1 MNGQRSLLAVAIAL
15 GIAGC
20 GSDSSDSSTTDTGG
34 STATSASLTAKAAD
48 GYLVGA
54 NACLDLNS
62 NKVCDKDE
70 PSAVTGDDGSF
81 TIDNLTQEQLEQG
94 TLLIEVVAGQ
104 TIDTDNPGVVLSKS
118 YRLTAPPKSAFI
130 SPLTTLIQNE
140 IESGSSLEEAK
151 TTIQEKLGTTL
162 DLTQD
167 YIEAKNNNDLAD
179 SQKTAFENLH
189 RVAQVTAS
197 VMAENTDAL
206 SETAAGAGISVEAL
220 TALITEEVTRVLDEV
235 VKNIEAAG
243 ENFNPSDI
251 ADSINRDHIAID
263 DSNLEDKIKE
273 YEANKDSKQADLA
286 KLIKTDGIN
295 WFGGANE
302 TGTDLVVAYGTLKAD
317 SDNSVTETS
326 YVYDYFAEQFVQ
338 LENAPDTNSM
348 VLGQNG
354 WEASDYTLTS
364 IKPNKDGSIT
374 LESKSSIYNEVA
386 SAKQLDIS
394 GLDVRSIM
402 DQTDDENVWS
412 HIMPV
417 GLKFPDNT
425 TAYKLSVEDLY
436 DNIFTFYKGDWCAE
450 HDPDRYQALNN
461 SCNGISA
468 FKNGDVTD
476 TWLATLASTIADDES
491 DRHETASNNHDDL
504 IPMAGLENAEMFAQL
519 LSNGTVV
526 YYSRAW
532 EGNTQFLRLADLGSW
547 KDISLN
553 GEVVRQVTIPQSI
566 HSQTTWSNYQKQ
578 DNSAYLSVVD
588 GFVRITYKENAEVD
602 SEAYIFDEATK
613 QFILDNG
620 LTPQP
625 LHPLNLQ
632 ACLDSLPDAGFAPAI
647 NGVTVYDVQRT
658 PMWEL
663 EPVTQNLTY
672 EFTYLGDSFSW
683 LNDVTLVTGLPNW
696 ISDLAGNL
704 EKTRIDIKDSEGV
717 LIGYEYSYSS
727 EDHYLGQEG
736 FNSDDSLGWGSAKAV
751 LPLAIAD
758 NQKIINQTVDFGTST
773 NAPLTSQFDYWWDEE
788 SGEVIEIEYP
798 GLRTVSV
805 ETSLDEII
813 YANPIYLSSFDY
825 QQTYLGKEEIT
836 VPAGTFAACKVT
848 SETQFADY
856 GPIDTQTTWITNR
869 GSVKSTREESSWG
882 MSINMEAK
890 SLPSI
895 Q

>member
-20 GSDSSDSSTTDTGG
+20 GSDSSDSSTPDTGG

-70 PSAVTGDDGSF
+70 PSAVTGDDGEF
-81 TIDNLTQEQLEQG
+81 TIDNLTQEQLEQS

-104 TIDTDNPGVVLSKS
+104 TVDTDNPGVVLSKS

-151 TTIQEKLGTTL
+151 TAIQEKLGTTL

-179 SQKTAFENLH
+179 AQKAAFENLH

-220 TALITEEVTRVLDEV
+220 TALINEEVTRVLEEV

-243 ENFNPSDI
+243 DNFNPSDI

-273 YEANKDSKQADLA
+273 NEANKGSKQADLA

-295 WFGGANE
+295 WFGGDND
-302 TGTDLVVAYGTLKAD
+302 TGKDLVVAYGTLKSDA
-317 SDNSVTETS
+317 DNSVTDTS
-326 YVYDYFAEQFVQ
+326 YIYDYFAEQFV
-338 LENAPDTNSM
+338 EFEYTPDTNSM

-354 WEASDYTLTS
+354 WEASDDTLTS
-364 IKPNKDGSIT
+364 IKPNEDGSLT
-374 LESKSSIYNEVA
+374 LESRSSIFSEVA

-394 GLDVRSIM
+394 GLNVRSIM

-412 HIMPV
+412 NIMPV

-425 TAYKLSVEDLY
+425 TAYKLSVEDIS
-436 DNIFTFYKGDWCAE
+436 DNIYTFYKGDWCAE
-450 HDPDRYQALNN
+450 HAPDRYEALNN

-468 FKNGDVTD
+468 FKNGSD
-476 TWLATLASTIADDES
+476 TWLATLASTIAEDES
-491 DRHETASNNHDDL
+491 DRHDTAYNNHADL
-504 IPMAGLENAEMFAQL
+504 IPMAGMESAEIFAQL

-526 YYSRAW
+526 YYTRAW
-532 EGNTQFLRLADLGSW
+532 NLDSTFSKLSELGSW
-547 KDISLN
+547 KDESVN
-553 GEVVRQVTIPQSI
+553 GEVLRQVTIPESI
-566 HSQTTWSNYQKQ
+566 HSQATWSNYQKE
-578 DNSAYLSVVD
+578 DNSAYLSVVE
-588 GFVRITYKENAEVD
+588 GFVRITYKEVEDAG
-602 SEAYIFDEATK
+602 SEAYVFDEATK
-613 QFILDNG
+613 QFILDNA

-632 ACLDSLPDAGFAPAI
+632 ACLDSLPDAEFIATA
-647 NGVTVYDVQRT
+647 NDVTVYDVQRT
-658 PMWEL
+658 PIWDP

-672 EFTYLGDSFSW
+672 EFIYLGNTFSW
-683 LNDVTLVTGLPNW
+683 LNDVTLVTGLPSW
-696 ISDLAGNL
+696 ISDLAGSL
-704 EKTRIDIKDSEGV
+704 EKTRIDIKDPEGT
-717 LIGYEYSYSS
+717 LMGYEYSYSS

-736 FNSDDSLGWGSAKAV
+736 FNSDDSLGWGSAKAL
-751 LPLAIAD
+751 LPLTITD

-773 NAPLTSQFDYWWDEE
+773 NAPLASQFDYWFDEI
-788 SGEVIEIEYP
+788 SGEEFVTEYP

-805 ETSLDEII
+805 ETSLNDII
-813 YANPIYLSSFDY
+813 NGQPYFLPTFNY
-825 QQTYLGKEEIT
+825 QETYLGKEEVT

-848 SETQFADY
+848 SETQFEND
-856 GPIDTQTTWITNR
+856 GPRDTQITWLTNR
-869 GSVKSTREESSWG
+869 GSIKSIREESSWG
-882 MSINMEAK
+882 MSINMEAT
-890 SLPSI
+890 SLPTI
-895 Q
+895 K

>member
-15 GIAGC
+15 GMAGC
-20 GSDSSDSSTTDTGG
+20 GSDSSDNSATDTGG

-118 YRLTAPPKSAFI
+118 YRLTAPPKSEFI

-151 TTIQEKLGTTL
+151 TAIQEKLGTTL

-179 SQKTAFENLH
+179 SQKAAFENLH

-220 TALITEEVTRVLDEV
+220 TALIAEEVTRVLDEV

-243 ENFNPSDI
+243 ENFDPSDI
-251 ADSINRDHIAID
+251 AGSINRDHITID

-273 YEANKDSKQADLA
+273 NEANKGSKQADLA

-295 WFGGANE
+295 WFGGDND
-302 TGTDLVVAYGTLKAD
+302 TGKDLVVAYGTLKSD

-326 YVYDYFAEQFVQ
+326 YIYDYFAEQFV
-338 LENAPDTNSM
+338 EFEYTPDTNNM

-354 WEASDYTLTS
+354 WEASDDTLTS
-364 IKPNKDGSIT
+364 IKPNKDGSLT
-374 LESKSSIYNEVA
+374 LESRSSIFSEVA

-394 GLDVRSIM
+394 GLNVRSIM

-412 HIMPV
+412 NIMPV

-425 TAYKLSVEDLY
+425 TAYKLSVEDIN
-436 DNIFTFYKGDWCAE
+436 DNIYTFYKGDWCAE
-450 HDPDRYQALNN
+450 HAPDRYEALNN
-461 SCNGISA
+461 MCNGISA
-468 FKNGDVTD
+468 FKNGSD
-476 TWLATLASTIADDES
+476 TWLATLASTIAEDES
-491 DRHETASNNHDDL
+491 DRHDTASNNHADL
-504 IPMAGLENAEMFAQL
+504 IPMAGMESTEIFAQL

-526 YYSRAW
+526 YYTRAW
-532 EGNTQFLRLADLGSW
+532 NLDSTFSKLSELGSW
-547 KDISLN
+547 KDESVN
-553 GEVVRQVTIPQSI
+553 GEVLRQVTIPESI
-566 HSQTTWSNYQKQ
+566 HSQATWSNYQKE
-578 DNSAYLSVVD
+578 DNSAYLSVVE
-588 GFVRITYKENAEVD
+588 GFVRITYKEVEDAG
-602 SEAYIFDEATK
+602 SEAYVFDEATK
-613 QFILDNG
+613 QFILDNA

-632 ACLDSLPDAGFAPAI
+632 ACLDSLPDAEFIATA
-647 NGVTVYDVQRT
+647 NDVTVYDVQRT
-658 PMWEL
+658 PMWDQEAK
-663 EPVTQNLTY
+663 TQNLTY
-672 EFTYLGDSFSW
+672 EFTYLGDTFSW
-683 LNDVTLVTGLPNW
+683 LNDVTLVTGLPSW
-696 ISDLAGNL
+696 ITDLEGSL
-704 EKTRIDIKDSEGV
+704 EKTRIDIKDSEGA
-717 LIGYEYSYSS
+717 LMGYEYSYSS

-736 FNSDDSLGWGSAKAV
+736 FNSDDSLGWGSAKAA
-751 LPLAIAD
+751 LPLTITD

-773 NAPLTSQFDYWWDEE
+773 NAPLASQFDYWYDEI
-788 SGEVIEIEYP
+788 SGEFGETEYP

-805 ETSLDEII
+805 ETLLDDII
-813 YANPIYLSSFDY
+813 YGQPYFLPTFNY
-825 QQTYLGKEEIT
+825 QEAYLGKEEVT

-848 SETQFADY
+848 SETQFEND
-856 GPIDTQTTWITNR
+856 GPRDTQTTWLTNR
-869 GSVKSTREESSWG
+869 GSIKSVREESSWG
-882 MSINMEAK
+882 MSINMKAK

>member
-20 GSDSSDSSTTDTGG
+20 GSDSSDSSTTNTGG
-34 STATSASLTAKAAD
+34 STATTASLTAKAAD

-70 PSAVTGDDGSF
+70 PNAVTGDNGEF
-81 TIDNLTQEQLEQG
+81 TIENLTQEQLEQS

-104 TIDTDNPGVVLSKS
+104 TIDTDNPGVVLNKS
-118 YRLTAPPKSAFI
+118 YRLTAPPQSEFI

-140 IESGSSLEEAK
+140 IESGASLDEAK
-151 TTIQEKLGTTL
+151 ATIQEKLGTTL

-167 YIEAKNNNDLAD
+167 YIEAKNNDKLAD
-179 SQKTAFENLH
+179 SQKAAFENLH

-220 TALITEEVTRVLDEV
+220 TALINEEVTRVLDEV

-251 ADSINRDHIAID
+251 AGSINRDHIAID

-273 YEANKDSKQADLA
+273 NEANKESKQADLA

-295 WFGGANE
+295 WFGGEND
-302 TGTDLVVAYGTLKAD
+302 TGKDLMVAYGTLKAD

-326 YVYDYFAEQFVQ
+326 FIYDYFVEQFV
-338 LENAPDTNSM
+338 EVKSSPDANDM
-348 VLGQNG
+348 VLGQSG
-354 WEASDYTLTS
+354 WETSNDTLTS
-364 IKPNKDGSIT
+364 IKPNKDGSVI
-374 LESKSSIYNEVA
+374 LESNSSIFNEIA

-394 GLDVRSIM
+394 GLNVRSIM
-402 DQTDDENVWS
+402 DQTDGENVWS
-412 HIMPV
+412 LIMPV

-425 TAYKLSVEDLY
+425 TAYKLSVENVY
-436 DNIFTFYKGDWCAE
+436 DDIYYYYKWDGCQE
-450 HDPDRYQALNN
+450 DRYEALNN

-468 FKNGDVTD
+468 FKNGSD
-476 TWLATLASTIADDES
+476 TWLATLASTVAEDES

-504 IPMAGLENAEMFAQL
+504 IPMAGFENAEVFAQL

-532 EGNTQFLRLADLGSW
+532 EENSQFLRLADLGSW

-553 GEVVRQVTIPQSI
+553 GEVVRQVTIPESI
-566 HSQTTWSNYQKQ
+566 HSQTTWSNYQRQ

-588 GFVRITYKENAEVD
+588 GFVRITYKETEEID

-613 QFILDNG
+613 QFILDNA

-632 ACLDSLPDAGFAPAI
+632 ACLDSLPDAGFAPVA
-647 NGVTVYDVQRT
+647 NDVTVYDVQRT
-658 PMWEL
+658 SMWE
-663 EPVTQNLTY
+663 EDPVTENLTY
-672 EFTYLGDSFSW
+672 EFTYLGNTFSW
-683 LNDVTLVTGLPNW
+683 LNNVTLVTGLPNW
-696 ISDLAGNL
+696 ISDLEGSL
-704 EKTRIDIKDSEGV
+704 EKTRIDIKDSEGI
-717 LIGYEYSYSS
+717 LIGYEFSYSS

-751 LPLAIAD
+751 LPLAVAD

-788 SGEVIEIEYP
+788 SGEAIEIEYP
-798 GLRTVSV
+798 GLRTVSM

-813 YANPIYLSSFDY
+813 NGRPYYLSTFDY
-825 QQTYLGKEEIT
+825 QQTYVGKEEIT
-836 VPAGTFAACKVT
+836 VPAGDLVACKVT
-848 SETQFADY
+848 SKTQFVDY
-856 GPIDTQTTWITNR
+856 GPTDTQTTWLTNR
-869 GSVKSTREESSWG
+869 GSIKSIKEEQSWG
-882 MSINMEAK
+882 MSIVMEAK

>member
-34 STATSASLTAKAAD
+34 STATTASLTAKAAD

-70 PSAVTGDDGSF
+70 PNAVTGDNGEF
-81 TIDNLTQEQLEQG
+81 TIENLTQEQLEQS

-104 TIDTDNPGVVLSKS
+104 TIDTDNPGVVLNKS
-118 YRLTAPPKSAFI
+118 YRLTAPPQSEFI

-140 IESGSSLEEAK
+140 IESGASLDEAK
-151 TTIQEKLGTTL
+151 ATIQEKLGTTL

-167 YIEAKNNNDLAD
+167 YIEAKNNNKLAD
-179 SQKTAFENLH
+179 SQKAAFENLH

-220 TALITEEVTRVLDEV
+220 TALINEEVTRVLDEV

-251 ADSINRDHIAID
+251 AGSINRDHIAID

-273 YEANKDSKQADLA
+273 NEANKGSKKADLA

-302 TGTDLVVAYGTLKAD
+302 ENTDLVVAYGTLKAD
-317 SDNSVTETS
+317 SDNSVSEIS
-326 YVYDYFAEQFVQ
+326 YIYDYFAEQFV
-338 LENAPDTNSM
+338 EVKSTPDANDM
-348 VLGQNG
+348 VLGQSG
-354 WEASDYTLTS
+354 WETSNDTLTS
-364 IKPNKDGSIT
+364 IKPNKDGSVI
-374 LESKSSIYNEVA
+374 LESNSSIFNEIA

-394 GLDVRSIM
+394 GLNVRSIM
-402 DQTDDENVWS
+402 DQTDGENVWS
-412 HIMPV
+412 LIMPA
-417 GLKFPDNT
+417 GLKFPGNT
-425 TAYKLSVEDLY
+425 TAYKLSAEDIN
-436 DNIFTFYKGDWCAE
+436 DNIYTFYKGDWCAE

-468 FKNGDVTD
+468 FKNGSD
-476 TWLATLASTIADDES
+476 TWLATLASTIAEDES
-491 DRHETASNNHDDL
+491 DRHDTAYNNHADL
-504 IPMAGLENAEMFAQL
+504 IPMAGIEGAEIFAQL
-519 LSNGTVV
+519 LPDGTVV

-532 EGNTQFLRLADLGSW
+532 ELDSTFSRLSELGSW
-547 KDISLN
+547 EDQSVN
-553 GEVVRQVTIPQSI
+553 GEVLRQVTIPESI
-566 HSQTTWSNYQKQ
+566 HSQTTWSNYQRQ

-588 GFVRITYKENAEVD
+588 GFVRITYKETEEID

-613 QFILDNG
+613 QFILDNA

-632 ACLDSLPDAGFAPAI
+632 ACLDSLPDAGFAPVA
-647 NGVTVYDVQRT
+647 NDVTVYDVQRT
-658 PMWEL
+658 SMWE
-663 EPVTQNLTY
+663 EDPVTENLTY
-672 EFTYLGDSFSW
+672 EFTYLGNTFSW
-683 LNDVTLVTGLPNW
+683 LNDVTLVTGLPSW
-696 ISDLAGNL
+696 ISDLEGSL

-751 LPLAIAD
+751 LPLTVTD
-758 NQKIINQTVDFGTST
+758 NQKVINQTIEFGTST

-788 SGEVIEIEYP
+788 SGEIIEIEYP

-813 YANPIYLSSFDY
+813 YANPSYLSSFDY
-825 QQTYLGKEEIT
+825 QQTYVGKEEIT
-836 VPAGTFAACKVT
+836 VPAGALVACKVT
-848 SETQFADY
+848 SKTQFVDY
-856 GPIDTQTTWITNR
+856 GPIDTQTTWLTNR
-869 GSVKSTREESSWG
+869 GSIKSIKEEQSWG
-882 MSINMEAK
+882 MSIVMEAK

>member
-151 TTIQEKLGTTL
+151 TAIQEKLGTTL

-179 SQKTAFENLH
+179 SQKAAFESLH

-220 TALITEEVTRVLDEV
+220 TALINEEVTRVLDEV

-251 ADSINRDHIAID
+251 ASNINRDHIAID

-273 YEANKDSKQADLA
+273 NEANKGSKQADLA

-317 SDNSVTETS
+317 TDNSVTEIS
-326 YVYDYFAEQFVQ
+326 YIYDYFAEQFI
-338 LENAPDTNSM
+338 EFEYTPDTNSM

-354 WEASDYTLTS
+354 WEASDDTLTS
-364 IKPNKDGSIT
+364 IKPNKDGSLT
-374 LESKSSIYNEVA
+374 LESRSSIFNEVA

-394 GLDVRSIM
+394 GLNVRSIM

-412 HIMPV
+412 NIMPV

-425 TAYKLSVEDLY
+425 TAYKLSVEDIY
-436 DNIFTFYKGDWCAE
+436 DNIYTFYKGDWCAE
-450 HDPDRYQALNN
+450 YSPDRYEALNN

-468 FKNGDVTD
+468 FKNGSD

-491 DRHETASNNHDDL
+491 DRHDTASNNHADL
-504 IPMAGLENAEMFAQL
+504 IPMAGMESAEIFAQL

-532 EGNTQFLRLADLGSW
+532 NLDSTFSKLSELGSW
-547 KDISLN
+547 KDISVN
-553 GEVVRQVTIPQSI
+553 GEVLRQVTIPESI
-566 HSQTTWSNYQKQ
+566 HSRATWSNYQKE

-588 GFVRITYKENAEVD
+588 GFVRITYKEVEDAG
-602 SEAYIFDEATK
+602 SEAYVFDEATK
-613 QFILDNG
+613 QFILDNA

-632 ACLDSLPDAGFAPAI
+632 ACLDSLPDAEFIATA
-647 NGVTVYDVQRT
+647 NDVTVYDVQRT
-658 PMWEL
+658 PMWEP
-663 EPVTQNLTY
+663 EAVTQNLTY
-672 EFTYLGDSFSW
+672 EFTYLGDTFSW
-683 LNDVTLVTGLPNW
+683 LNDVTLVTGLPSW
-696 ISDLAGNL
+696 ISYLEGNL
-704 EKTRIDIKDSEGV
+704 EKTRIDIKNSEGI
-717 LIGYEYSYSS
+717 LIGYEFSYSS

-751 LPLAIAD
+751 LPLTITD

-773 NAPLTSQFDYWWDEE
+773 NAPLASQFDYWWDED
-788 SGEVIEIEYP
+788 SGEEFVTEYP

-805 ETSLDEII
+805 ETSLNDII
-813 YANPIYLSSFDY
+813 NGQPYFLPTFNY
-825 QQTYLGKEEIT
+825 QETYLGKEEIT

-856 GPIDTQTTWITNR
+856 GPIDTQTTWVTNR

-882 MSINMEAK
+882 MSINMEAA

-895 Q
+895 K

>member
-20 GSDSSDSSTTDTGG
+20 GSDSSNSSTTDTGG

-62 NKVCDKDE
+62 NKICDKDE

-151 TTIQEKLGTTL
+151 TAIQEKLGTTL

-179 SQKTAFENLH
+179 AQKAAFENLH

-220 TALITEEVTRVLDEV
+220 TALINEEVTRVLEEV

-243 ENFNPSDI
+243 DNFNPSDI
-251 ADSINRDHIAID
+251 AGSINRDHIAID

-273 YEANKDSKQADLA
+273 NEANKGSKQADLA

-295 WFGGANE
+295 WFGGDND
-302 TGTDLVVAYGTLKAD
+302 TGKDLVVAYGTLKSDA
-317 SDNSVTETS
+317 DNSVTDTS
-326 YVYDYFAEQFVQ
+326 YIYDYFAEQFV
-338 LENAPDTNSM
+338 EFEYTPDTNSM

-354 WEASDYTLTS
+354 WEASDDTLTS
-364 IKPNKDGSIT
+364 IKPNEDGSLT
-374 LESKSSIYNEVA
+374 LESRSSIFSEVA

-394 GLDVRSIM
+394 GLNVRSIM

-412 HIMPV
+412 NIMPV

-425 TAYKLSVEDLY
+425 TAYKLSVEDIS
-436 DNIFTFYKGDWCAE
+436 DNIYTFYKGDWCAE
-450 HDPDRYQALNN
+450 HTPDRYEALNN
-461 SCNGISA
+461 MCNGISA
-468 FKNGDVTD
+468 FKNGSD
-476 TWLATLASTIADDES
+476 TWLATLASTIAEDES
-491 DRHETASNNHDDL
+491 DRHDTASNNHADL
-504 IPMAGLENAEMFAQL
+504 IPMAGMENAEIFAQL

-526 YYSRAW
+526 YYTRAW
-532 EGNTQFLRLADLGSW
+532 NLDSTFSKLSELGSW
-547 KDISLN
+547 KDESVN
-553 GEVVRQVTIPQSI
+553 GEVLRQVTIPESI
-566 HSQTTWSNYQKQ
+566 HSQATWSNYQKE
-578 DNSAYLSVVD
+578 DNSAYLSVVE
-588 GFVRITYKENAEVD
+588 GFVRITFKEIEEAS

-613 QFILDNG
+613 QFILDNA

-632 ACLDSLPDAGFAPAI
+632 ACLDSLPDAQFIATA
-647 NGVTVYDVQRT
+647 NDVTVYDVQRT
-658 PMWEL
+658 PMWEP
-663 EPVTQNLTY
+663 EAVTQNLTY
-672 EFTYLGDSFSW
+672 EFTYLGDTFSW
-683 LNDVTLVTGLPNW
+683 LNDVTLVTGLPSW
-696 ISDLAGNL
+696 ISNLAGSL
-704 EKTRIDIKDSEGV
+704 EKTRIDIKDSQGV
-717 LIGYEYSYSS
+717 LMGYEYSYSS

-758 NQKIINQTVDFGTST
+758 NQKIINQVVDFDTST
-773 NAPLTSQFDYWWDEE
+773 NAPLTSQYDYEYDEV
-788 SGEVIEIEYP
+788 SGEFIGIESP

-813 YANPIYLSSFDY
+813 NGRPYFLPTFNY
-825 QQTYLGKEEIT
+825 QETYLGKEEAT
-836 VPAGTFAACKVT
+836 VPAGTFDACKVE
-848 SETQFADY
+848 SETQFEND
-856 GPIDTQTTWITNR
+856 GPRDTQTAWLTNR
-869 GSVKSTREESSWG
+869 GSIKSIREEQSWS
-882 MSINMEAK
+882 MSINMEAT
-890 SLPSI
+890 SLPTI
-895 Q
+895 K

>member
-151 TTIQEKLGTTL
+151 TAIQEKLGTTL

-179 SQKTAFENLH
+179 AQKAAFENLH

-220 TALITEEVTRVLDEV
+220 TALINEEVTRVLEEV

-243 ENFNPSDI
+243 DNFNPSDI
-251 ADSINRDHIAID
+251 AGSINRDHIAID

-273 YEANKDSKQADLA
+273 NEANKGSKQADLA

-295 WFGGANE
+295 WFGGDND
-302 TGTDLVVAYGTLKAD
+302 TGKDLVVAYGTLKSDA
-317 SDNSVTETS
+317 DNSVTDTS
-326 YVYDYFAEQFVQ
+326 YIYDYFAEQFV
-338 LENAPDTNSM
+338 EFEYTPDKNSM
-348 VLGQNG
+348 VLGHNG
-354 WEASDYTLTS
+354 WEASDDTLTS
-364 IKPNKDGSIT
+364 IKPNEDGSLT
-374 LESKSSIYNEVA
+374 LESRSSIFSEVA

-394 GLDVRSIM
+394 GLNVRSIM

-412 HIMPV
+412 NIMPV

-425 TAYKLSVEDLY
+425 TAYKLSVEDIS
-436 DNIFTFYKGDWCAE
+436 DNIYTFYKGDWCAE
-450 HDPDRYQALNN
+450 HAPDRYEALNN
-461 SCNGISA
+461 MCNGISA
-468 FKNGDVTD
+468 FKNGSD
-476 TWLATLASTIADDES
+476 TWLATLASTIAEDES
-491 DRHETASNNHDDL
+491 DRHDTASNNHADL
-504 IPMAGLENAEMFAQL
+504 IPMAGMESAEIFAQL

-526 YYSRAW
+526 YYTRAW
-532 EGNTQFLRLADLGSW
+532 NLDSTFSKLSELGSW
-547 KDISLN
+547 KDESVN
-553 GEVVRQVTIPQSI
+553 GEVLRQVTIPESI
-566 HSQTTWSNYQKQ
+566 HSQATWSNYQKE
-578 DNSAYLSVVD
+578 DNSAYLSVVE
-588 GFVRITYKENAEVD
+588 GFVRITYKEVEDAG
-602 SEAYIFDEATK
+602 SEAYVFDEATK
-613 QFILDNG
+613 QFILDNA

-632 ACLDSLPDAGFAPAI
+632 ACLDSLPDAEFIATA
-647 NGVTVYDVQRT
+647 NDVTVYDVQRT
-658 PMWEL
+658 PMWDPEAI
-663 EPVTQNLTY
+663 TQNLTY
-672 EFTYLGDSFSW
+672 EFTYLGDTFSW
-683 LNDVTLVTGLPNW
+683 LNDVTLVTGLPSW
-696 ISDLAGNL
+696 ITDLEGSL
-704 EKTRIDIKDSEGV
+704 EKTRIDIKDSEGA
-717 LIGYEYSYSS
+717 LMGYEYSYSS

-736 FNSDDSLGWGSAKAV
+736 FNSDDSLGWGAAKAA
-751 LPLAIAD
+751 LPLTITD

-773 NAPLTSQFDYWWDEE
+773 NAPLASQFDYWYDED
-788 SGEVIEIEYP
+788 SGEEFEIEYP

-805 ETSLDEII
+805 ETSLDDII
-813 YANPIYLSSFDY
+813 YGQPYFLPTFNY
-825 QQTYLGKEEIT
+825 QETYLGKEEVT

-848 SETQFADY
+848 SETQFEND
-856 GPIDTQTTWITNR
+856 GPRDTQTTWLTNR
-869 GSVKSTREESSWG
+869 GSIKSIREESSWG
-882 MSINMEAK
+882 MSINMKAK

>member
-1 MNGQRSLLAVAIAL
+1 MNGQRSLLALAIAL

-20 GSDSSDSSTTDTGG
+20 GSDSSNSPVTDSGG
-34 STATSASLTAKAAD
+34 STATTASLTAKAAD
-48 GYLVGA
+48 GYLVGS
-54 NACLDLNS
+54 NACLDLNN
-62 NKVCDKDE
+62 NKECDKDE
-70 PSAVTGDDGSF
+70 PNAVTDDNGEF
-81 TIDNLTQEQLEQG
+81 TIDNLTQEQLEQS

-104 TIDTDNPGVVLSKS
+104 TIDTDNPGVVLNKS
-118 YRLTAPPKSAFI
+118 YRLTAPPQSEFI

-140 IESGSSLEEAK
+140 IESGASLDEAK
-151 TTIQEKLGTTL
+151 ATIQEKLGTTL

-167 YIEAKNNNDLAD
+167 YIEAKNNDKLAD
-179 SQKTAFENLH
+179 SQKAAFEKLH

-220 TALITEEVTRVLDEV
+220 TALINEEVTRVLDEV
-235 VKNIEAAG
+235 IKNIEAAG
-243 ENFNPSDI
+243 ENFNPSAI
-251 ADSINRDHIAID
+251 AGSINRDHIAID

-273 YEANKDSKQADLA
+273 NEANKESKQADLA

-295 WFGGANE
+295 WFGGEND
-302 TGTDLVVAYGTLKAD
+302 TGKDLMVAYGTLKAD

-326 YVYDYFAEQFVQ
+326 YIYDYFAEQFIEVETT
-338 LENAPDTNSM
+338 LDSNGM

-354 WEASDYTLTS
+354 WETSNGTLTS
-364 IKPNKDGSIT
+364 IKPNKNGSVI
-374 LESKSSIYNEVA
+374 LESSSSIFNEVA

-394 GLDVRSIM
+394 GLNVRSIM
-402 DQTDDENVWS
+402 DQTDGENVWS
-412 HIMPV
+412 LIMPA

-436 DNIFTFYKGDWCAE
+436 DNIYYFYKGDWCAE

-504 IPMAGLENAEMFAQL
+504 IPMAGFESAELFAQL

-526 YYSRAW
+526 YYSRSW
-532 EGNTQFLRLADLGSW
+532 EGNTQLLRLADLGLW

-553 GEVVRQVTIPQSI
+553 GEVVRQVTIPESI
-566 HSQTTWSNYQKQ
+566 HSQTTWSNYQRQ

-588 GFVRITYKENAEVD
+588 GFVRITYKENEELD

-613 QFILDNG
+613 QFILDNA

-632 ACLDSLPDAGFAPAI
+632 ACLDSLPDAGFAPAT
-647 NGVTVYDVQRT
+647 NDVTVYDVQRT
-658 PMWEL
+658 PMWE
-663 EPVTQNLTY
+663 EDPVTENLTY
-672 EFTYLGDSFSW
+672 EFTYLGDTFSW
-683 LNDVTLVTGLPNW
+683 LNDVTLVTGLPSW
-696 ISDLAGNL
+696 ISDLEGSL
-704 EKTRIDIKDSEGV
+704 EKTRIDIKDSEGI
-717 LIGYEYSYSS
+717 LIGYEFSYSS
-727 EDHYLGQEG
+727 EGHYLGQEG

-751 LPLAIAD
+751 LPLAVAD

-773 NAPLTSQFDYWWDEE
+773 NAPLTSQLDYWWDEE
-788 SGEVIEIEYP
+788 SGDIIEIEYP

-813 YANPIYLSSFDY
+813 NARPYYLSTFDY
-825 QQTYLGKEEIT
+825 QQTYVGKEEIT
-836 VPAGTFAACKVT
+836 VPAGALEACKVT
-848 SETQFADY
+848 SKTQFAND
-856 GPIDTQTTWITNR
+856 GPIDTQTTWLTNR
-869 GSVKSTREESSWG
+869 GSIKSIKEEQSWG
-882 MSINMEAK
+882 MSIVMEAK

>member
-1 MNGQRSLLAVAIAL
+1 MAIAL

-104 TIDTDNPGVVLSKS
+104 TIDSDNPGVVLSKS

-140 IESGSSLEEAK
+140 IENGSSLEEAK
-151 TTIQEKLGTTL
+151 TAIQEKLGTTL

-179 SQKTAFENLH
+179 AQKAAFENLH

-206 SETAAGAGISVEAL
+206 SETAGGAGISVEAL
-220 TALITEEVTRVLDEV
+220 TALINEEVTRVLEEV
-235 VKNIEAAG
+235 IKNIEAAG
-243 ENFNPSDI
+243 DNFNPSDI
-251 ADSINRDHIAID
+251 AGSINRDHIAID

-273 YEANKDSKQADLA
+273 NEANKGSKQADLA

-295 WFGGANE
+295 WFGGDND
-302 TGTDLVVAYGTLKAD
+302 TGKDLVVAYGTLKSDA
-317 SDNSVTETS
+317 DNSVTDTS
-326 YVYDYFAEQFVQ
+326 YIYDYFAEQFV
-338 LENAPDTNSM
+338 EFEYTPDTNSM

-354 WEASDYTLTS
+354 WEASDDTLTS
-364 IKPNKDGSIT
+364 IKPNEDGSLT
-374 LESKSSIYNEVA
+374 LESRSSIFSEVA

-394 GLDVRSIM
+394 GLNVRSIM

-412 HIMPV
+412 NIMPV

-425 TAYKLSVEDLY
+425 TAYKLSVEDIS
-436 DNIFTFYKGDWCAE
+436 DNIYTFYKGDWCAE
-450 HDPDRYQALNN
+450 HAPDRYEALNN
-461 SCNGISA
+461 MCNGISA
-468 FKNGDVTD
+468 FKNGSD
-476 TWLATLASTIADDES
+476 TWLATLASTIAEDES
-491 DRHETASNNHDDL
+491 DRHDTASNNHADL
-504 IPMAGLENAEMFAQL
+504 IPMAGMESAEIFAQL

-526 YYSRAW
+526 YYTRAW
-532 EGNTQFLRLADLGSW
+532 NLDSTFSKLSELGSW
-547 KDISLN
+547 KDESVN
-553 GEVVRQVTIPQSI
+553 GEVLRQVTIPESI
-566 HSQTTWSNYQKQ
+566 HSQATWSNYQKE
-578 DNSAYLSVVD
+578 DNSAYLSVVE
-588 GFVRITYKENAEVD
+588 GFVRITYKEVEDAG
-602 SEAYIFDEATK
+602 SEAYVFDEATK
-613 QFILDNG
+613 QFILDNA

-632 ACLDSLPDAGFAPAI
+632 ACLDSLPDAEFIATA
-647 NGVTVYDVQRT
+647 NDVTVYDVQRT
-658 PMWEL
+658 PIWDP

-672 EFTYLGDSFSW
+672 EFIYLGNTFSW
-683 LNDVTLVTGLPNW
+683 LNDVTLVTGLPSW
-696 ISDLAGNL
+696 ISDLAGSL
-704 EKTRIDIKDSEGV
+704 EKTRIDIKDPEGT
-717 LIGYEYSYSS
+717 LMGYEYSYSS

-773 NAPLTSQFDYWWDEE
+773 NAPLASQFDYWFDEI
-788 SGEVIEIEYP
+788 SGEEFVTEYP

-805 ETSLDEII
+805 ETSLNDII
-813 YANPIYLSSFDY
+813 NGQPYFLPTFNY
-825 QQTYLGKEEIT
+825 QETYLGKEEVT

-848 SETQFADY
+848 SETQFEND
-856 GPIDTQTTWITNR
+856 GPRDTQITWLTNR
-869 GSVKSTREESSWG
+869 GSIKSIREESSWG
-882 MSINMEAK
+882 MSINMEAT
-890 SLPSI
+890 SLPTI
-895 Q
+895 K

>member
-151 TTIQEKLGTTL
+151 TAIQEKLGTTL

-179 SQKTAFENLH
+179 AQKAAFENLH

-220 TALITEEVTRVLDEV
+220 TALINEEVTRVLEEV

-243 ENFNPSDI
+243 DNFNPSDI
-251 ADSINRDHIAID
+251 AGSINRDHIAID

-273 YEANKDSKQADLA
+273 NEANKGSKQADLA

-295 WFGGANE
+295 WFGGDND
-302 TGTDLVVAYGTLKAD
+302 TGKDLMVAYGTLKSD

-326 YVYDYFAEQFVQ
+326 YIYDYFAEQFV
-338 LENAPDTNSM
+338 EFEYTPDTNNM

-354 WEASDYTLTS
+354 WEASDDTLTS
-364 IKPNKDGSIT
+364 IKPNKDGSLT
-374 LESKSSIYNEVA
+374 LESRSSIFSEVA

-394 GLDVRSIM
+394 GLNVRSIM
-402 DQTDDENVWS
+402 DQTDNENVWS
-412 HIMPV
+412 NIMPV

-425 TAYKLSVEDLY
+425 TAYKLSVEDIN
-436 DNIFTFYKGDWCAE
+436 DNIYTFYKGDWCAE
-450 HDPDRYQALNN
+450 HAPDRYEALNN
-461 SCNGISA
+461 MCNGISA
-468 FKNGDVTD
+468 FKNGSD
-476 TWLATLASTIADDES
+476 TWLATLASTIAEDES
-491 DRHETASNNHDDL
+491 DRHDTASNNHADL
-504 IPMAGLENAEMFAQL
+504 IPMAGMESAEIFAQL

-526 YYSRAW
+526 YYTRAW
-532 EGNTQFLRLADLGSW
+532 NLDSTFSKLSELGSW
-547 KDISLN
+547 KDESVN
-553 GEVVRQVTIPQSI
+553 GEVLRQVTIPESI
-566 HSQTTWSNYQKQ
+566 HSQATWSNYQKE
-578 DNSAYLSVVD
+578 DNSAYLSVVE
-588 GFVRITYKENAEVD
+588 GFVRITYKEVEDAG
-602 SEAYIFDEATK
+602 SEAYVFDEATK
-613 QFILDNG
+613 QFILDNA

-632 ACLDSLPDAGFAPAI
+632 ACLDSLPDAEFIATA
-647 NGVTVYDVQRT
+647 NDVTVYDVQRT
-658 PMWEL
+658 PIWDP

-672 EFTYLGDSFSW
+672 EFIYLGNTFSW
-683 LNDVTLVTGLPNW
+683 LNDVTLVTGLPSW
-696 ISDLAGNL
+696 ISDLAGSL
-704 EKTRIDIKDSEGV
+704 EKTRIDIKDPEGT
-717 LIGYEYSYSS
+717 LMGYEYSYSS

-751 LPLAIAD
+751 LPLTITD

-773 NAPLTSQFDYWWDEE
+773 NAPLASQFDYWYDEI
-788 SGEVIEIEYP
+788 SGEFGETEYP

-805 ETSLDEII
+805 ETSLDDII
-813 YANPIYLSSFDY
+813 YGRPYFLHTFNY
-825 QQTYLGKEEIT
+825 QETYLGKEEVT

-848 SETQFADY
+848 SETQFEND
-856 GPIDTQTTWITNR
+856 GPRDTQTTWVTNR
-869 GSVKSTREESSWG
+869 GSIKSTREEPSWG
-882 MSINMEAK
+882 MSIVTEAK

>member
-151 TTIQEKLGTTL
+151 TAIQEKLGTTL

-179 SQKTAFENLH
+179 AQKAAFENLH

-220 TALITEEVTRVLDEV
+220 TALINEEVTRVLEEV

-243 ENFNPSDI
+243 DNFNPSDI
-251 ADSINRDHIAID
+251 AGSINRDHIAID

-273 YEANKDSKQADLA
+273 NEANKGSKQADLA

-295 WFGGANE
+295 WFGGDND
-302 TGTDLVVAYGTLKAD
+302 TGKDLVVAYGTLKSDA
-317 SDNSVTETS
+317 DNSVTDTS
-326 YVYDYFAEQFVQ
+326 YIYDYFAEQFV
-338 LENAPDTNSM
+338 EFEYTPDTNNM

-354 WEASDYTLTS
+354 WEASDDTLTS
-364 IKPNKDGSIT
+364 IKPNKDGSLT
-374 LESKSSIYNEVA
+374 LESRSSIFSEVA

-394 GLDVRSIM
+394 GLNVRSIM

-412 HIMPV
+412 NIMPV

-425 TAYKLSVEDLY
+425 TAYKLSVEDIS
-436 DNIFTFYKGDWCAE
+436 DNIYTFYKGDWCAE
-450 HDPDRYQALNN
+450 HAPDRYEALNN
-461 SCNGISA
+461 MCNGISA
-468 FKNGDVTD
+468 FKNGSD
-476 TWLATLASTIADDES
+476 TWLATLASTIAEDES
-491 DRHETASNNHDDL
+491 DRHDTASNNHADL
-504 IPMAGLENAEMFAQL
+504 IPMAGMESAEIFAQL

-526 YYSRAW
+526 YYTRAW
-532 EGNTQFLRLADLGSW
+532 NLDSTFSKLSELGSW
-547 KDISLN
+547 KDESVN
-553 GEVVRQVTIPQSI
+553 GEVLRQVTIPESI
-566 HSQTTWSNYQKQ
+566 HSQATWSNYQKE
-578 DNSAYLSVVD
+578 DNSAYLSVVE
-588 GFVRITYKENAEVD
+588 GFVRITYKEVEDAG
-602 SEAYIFDEATK
+602 SEAYVFDEATK
-613 QFILDNG
+613 QFILDNA

-632 ACLDSLPDAGFAPAI
+632 ACLDSLPDAEFVATA
-647 NGVTVYDVQRT
+647 NDVTIYDVQRT
-658 PMWEL
+658 PMWDQESK
-663 EPVTQNLTY
+663 TQNLTY
-672 EFTYLGDSFSW
+672 EFTYLGDTFSW
-683 LNDVTLVTGLPNW
+683 LNDVTLVTGLPSW
-696 ISDLAGNL
+696 ITDLEGSL
-704 EKTRIDIKDSEGV
+704 EKTRIDIKDSEGA
-717 LIGYEYSYSS
+717 LMGYEYSYSS

-751 LPLAIAD
+751 LPLTITD

-773 NAPLTSQFDYWWDEE
+773 NAPLASQFDYWYDEI
-788 SGEVIEIEYP
+788 SGEFGETEYP

-805 ETSLDEII
+805 ETSLDDII
-813 YANPIYLSSFDY
+813 YGRPYFLHTFNY
-825 QQTYLGKEEIT
+825 QETYLGKEEVT

-848 SETQFADY
+848 SETQFEND
-856 GPIDTQTTWITNR
+856 GPRDTQTTWVTNR
-869 GSVKSTREESSWG
+869 GSIKSTREEPSWG
-882 MSINMEAK
+882 MSIVTEAK
-890 SLPSI
+890 AYLLFNNR
-895 Q
+895 

>member
-151 TTIQEKLGTTL
+151 TAIQEKLGTTL

-179 SQKTAFENLH
+179 AQKAAFENLH

-220 TALITEEVTRVLDEV
+220 TALINEEVTRVLEEV

-243 ENFNPSDI
+243 DNFNPSDI
-251 ADSINRDHIAID
+251 AGSINRDHIAID

-273 YEANKDSKQADLA
+273 NEANKGSKQADLA

-295 WFGGANE
+295 WFGGDND
-302 TGTDLVVAYGTLKAD
+302 TGKDLVVAYGTLKSDA
-317 SDNSVTETS
+317 DNSVTDTS
-326 YVYDYFAEQFVQ
+326 YIYDYFAEQFV
-338 LENAPDTNSM
+338 EFEYTPDTNSM

-354 WEASDYTLTS
+354 WEASDDTLTS
-364 IKPNKDGSIT
+364 IKPNEDGSLT
-374 LESKSSIYNEVA
+374 LESRSSIFSEVA

-394 GLDVRSIM
+394 GLNVRSIM

-412 HIMPV
+412 NIMPV

-425 TAYKLSVEDLY
+425 TAYKLSVEDIS
-436 DNIFTFYKGDWCAE
+436 DNIYTFYKGDWCAE
-450 HDPDRYQALNN
+450 HAPDRYEALNN
-461 SCNGISA
+461 MCNGISA
-468 FKNGDVTD
+468 FKNGSD
-476 TWLATLASTIADDES
+476 TWLATLASTIAEDAS
-491 DRHETASNNHDDL
+491 DRHDTASSNHADL
-504 IPMAGLENAEMFAQL
+504 IPMAGMESAEIFAQL

-526 YYSRAW
+526 YYTRAW
-532 EGNTQFLRLADLGSW
+532 NLDSTFSKLSELGSW
-547 KDISLN
+547 KDESVN
-553 GEVVRQVTIPQSI
+553 GEVLRQVTIPESI
-566 HSQTTWSNYQKQ
+566 HSQATWSNYQKE
-578 DNSAYLSVVD
+578 DNSAYLSVVE
-588 GFVRITYKENAEVD
+588 GFVRITYKEVEDAG
-602 SEAYIFDEATK
+602 SEAYVFDEATK
-613 QFILDNG
+613 QFILDNA

-632 ACLDSLPDAGFAPAI
+632 ACLDSLPDAEFIATA
-647 NGVTVYDVQRT
+647 NDVTVYDVQRT
-658 PMWEL
+658 PMWDPEAI
-663 EPVTQNLTY
+663 TQNLTY
-672 EFTYLGDSFSW
+672 EFTYLGDTFSW
-683 LNDVTLVTGLPNW
+683 LNDVTLVTGLPSW
-696 ISDLAGNL
+696 ITDLEGSL
-704 EKTRIDIKDSEGV
+704 EKTRIDIKDSEGA
-717 LIGYEYSYSS
+717 LMGYEYSYSS

-736 FNSDDSLGWGSAKAV
+736 FNSDDSLGWGAAKAA
-751 LPLAIAD
+751 LPLTITD

-773 NAPLTSQFDYWWDEE
+773 NAPLASQFDYWYDED
-788 SGEVIEIEYP
+788 SGEEFEIEYP

-805 ETSLDEII
+805 ETSLDDII
-813 YANPIYLSSFDY
+813 YGQPYFLPTFNY
-825 QQTYLGKEEIT
+825 QETYLGKEEVT

-848 SETQFADY
+848 SETQFEND
-856 GPIDTQTTWITNR
+856 GPRDTQTTWLTNR
-869 GSVKSTREESSWG
+869 GSIKSIREESSWG
-882 MSINMEAK
+882 MSINMKAK

>member
-70 PSAVTGDDGSF
+70 PNAVTGDDGSF

-104 TIDTDNPGVVLSKS
+104 TIDTDNPDVVLSKS

-151 TTIQEKLGTTL
+151 TAIQEKLGTTL

-179 SQKTAFENLH
+179 AQKAAFENLH

-206 SETAAGAGISVEAL
+206 SETAVGAGISVEAL
-220 TALITEEVTRVLDEV
+220 TALINEEVTRVLEEV

-243 ENFNPSDI
+243 DNFNPSDI
-251 ADSINRDHIAID
+251 AGSINRDHIAID

-273 YEANKDSKQADLA
+273 NEANKGSKQADLA

-295 WFGGANE
+295 WFGGDND
-302 TGTDLVVAYGTLKAD
+302 TGKDLVVAYGTLKSDA
-317 SDNSVTETS
+317 DNSVTDTS
-326 YVYDYFAEQFVQ
+326 YIYDYFAEQFV
-338 LENAPDTNSM
+338 EFEYTPDTNSM

-354 WEASDYTLTS
+354 WEASDDTLTS
-364 IKPNKDGSIT
+364 IKPNEDGSLT
-374 LESKSSIYNEVA
+374 LESRSSIFSEVA

-394 GLDVRSIM
+394 GLNVRSIM

-412 HIMPV
+412 NIMPV

-425 TAYKLSVEDLY
+425 TAYKLSVEDIS
-436 DNIFTFYKGDWCAE
+436 DNIYTFYKGDWCAE
-450 HDPDRYQALNN
+450 HAPDRYEALNN
-461 SCNGISA
+461 MCNGISA
-468 FKNGDVTD
+468 FKNGSD
-476 TWLATLASTIADDES
+476 TWLATLASTIAEDES
-491 DRHETASNNHDDL
+491 DRHDTASNNHADL
-504 IPMAGLENAEMFAQL
+504 IPMAGMESAEIFAQL

-526 YYSRAW
+526 YYTRAW
-532 EGNTQFLRLADLGSW
+532 NLDSTFSKLSELGSW
-547 KDISLN
+547 KDESVN
-553 GEVVRQVTIPQSI
+553 GEVLRQVTIPESI
-566 HSQTTWSNYQKQ
+566 HSQATWSNYQKE
-578 DNSAYLSVVD
+578 DNSAYLSVVE
-588 GFVRITYKENAEVD
+588 GFVRITYKEVEDAG
-602 SEAYIFDEATK
+602 SEAYVFDEATK
-613 QFILDNG
+613 QFILDNA

-632 ACLDSLPDAGFAPAI
+632 ACLDSLPDAEFIATA
-647 NGVTVYDVQRT
+647 NDVTVYDVQRT
-658 PMWEL
+658 PIWDP

-672 EFTYLGDSFSW
+672 EFIYLGNTFSW
-683 LNDVTLVTGLPNW
+683 LNDVTLVTGLPSW
-696 ISDLAGNL
+696 ISDLAGSL
-704 EKTRIDIKDSEGV
+704 EKTRIDIKDPEGT
-717 LIGYEYSYSS
+717 LMGYEYSYSS

-736 FNSDDSLGWGSAKAV
+736 FNSDDSLGWGSAKAL
-751 LPLAIAD
+751 LPLTITD

-773 NAPLTSQFDYWWDEE
+773 NAPLASQFDYWFDEI
-788 SGEVIEIEYP
+788 SGEEFVTEYP

-805 ETSLDEII
+805 ETSLNDII
-813 YANPIYLSSFDY
+813 NGQPYFLPTFNY
-825 QQTYLGKEEIT
+825 QETYLGKEEVT

-848 SETQFADY
+848 SETQFEND
-856 GPIDTQTTWITNR
+856 GPRDTQITWLTNR
-869 GSVKSTREESSWG
+869 GSIKSIREESSWG
-882 MSINMEAK
+882 MSINMEAT
-890 SLPSI
+890 SLPTI
-895 Q
+895 K

>member
-118 YRLTAPPKSAFI
+118 YRLTAPPKSEFI

-151 TTIQEKLGTTL
+151 TAIQEKLGTTL

-179 SQKTAFENLH
+179 AQKAAFENLH

-220 TALITEEVTRVLDEV
+220 TALINEEVTRVLEEV

-251 ADSINRDHIAID
+251 AGSINRDHIAID

-273 YEANKDSKQADLA
+273 NEANKGSKQADLA

-295 WFGGANE
+295 WFGGDND
-302 TGTDLVVAYGTLKAD
+302 TGKDLVVAYGTLKSDA
-317 SDNSVTETS
+317 DNSVTDTS
-326 YVYDYFAEQFVQ
+326 YIYDYFAEQFV
-338 LENAPDTNSM
+338 EFEDTPDTNSM

-354 WEASDYTLTS
+354 WEASDDTLTS
-364 IKPNKDGSIT
+364 IKPNKDGSLI
-374 LESKSSIYNEVA
+374 LESRSSIFSEVA

-394 GLDVRSIM
+394 GLNVRSIM
-402 DQTDDENVWS
+402 DQTDDKNVWS
-412 HIMPV
+412 NIMPV

-425 TAYKLSVEDLY
+425 TAYKLSIEDIY
-436 DNIFTFYKGDWCAE
+436 DNIYTFYKGDWCAE
-450 HDPDRYQALNN
+450 YSPDRYEALNN

-468 FKNGDVTD
+468 FKNGSD
-476 TWLATLASTIADDES
+476 TWLSTLASTIAEDES
-491 DRHETASNNHDDL
+491 DRHDTASNNHADL
-504 IPMAGLENAEMFAQL
+504 IPMAGMESAEIFAQL

-526 YYSRAW
+526 YYTRAW
-532 EGNTQFLRLADLGSW
+532 NLDSTFSKLSELGSW
-547 KDISLN
+547 KDESVN
-553 GEVVRQVTIPQSI
+553 GEVLRQVTIPESI
-566 HSQTTWSNYQKQ
+566 HSQATWSNYQKE
-578 DNSAYLSVVD
+578 DNSAYLSVVE
-588 GFVRITYKENAEVD
+588 GFVRITYKEVEDAG
-602 SEAYIFDEATK
+602 SEAYVFDEATK
-613 QFILDNG
+613 QFILDNA

-632 ACLDSLPDAGFAPAI
+632 ACLDSLPDAEFIATA
-647 NGVTVYDVQRT
+647 NDVTVYDVQRT
-658 PMWEL
+658 PMWDP

-672 EFTYLGDSFSW
+672 EFTYLGNTFSW
-683 LNDVTLVTGLPNW
+683 LNDVTLVTGLPSW
-696 ISDLAGNL
+696 ISDLEGNL
-704 EKTRIDIKDSEGV
+704 EKTRIDIKGSEGV

-736 FNSDDSLGWGSAKAV
+736 FNTDDSLGWGAAKAV

-758 NQKIINQTVDFGTST
+758 NQKIINQVVDFGSST
-773 NAPLTSQFDYWWDEE
+773 NAPLTSQDHYDVDDLTGDLIITEL
-788 SGEVIEIEYP
+788 P

-805 ETSLDEII
+805 ETSLDDITN
-813 YANPIYLSSFDY
+813 ARDLSSFDY
-825 QQTYLGKEEIT
+825 QETYLGKEEIT

-848 SETQFADY
+848 SETQFEND
-856 GPIDTQTTWITNR
+856 GPLDTQTTWLTNR
-869 GSVKSTREESSWG
+869 GSIKSIREEQSWS
-882 MSINMEAK
+882 MSINMEAA

-895 Q
+895 K

>member
-20 GSDSSDSSTTDTGG
+20 GSDSSNSSTTDTGG

-62 NKVCDKDE
+62 NKICDKDE

-151 TTIQEKLGTTL
+151 TAIQEKLGTTL

-179 SQKTAFENLH
+179 AQKAAFENLH

-220 TALITEEVTRVLDEV
+220 TALINEEVTRVLEEV

-243 ENFNPSDI
+243 DNFNPSDI
-251 ADSINRDHIAID
+251 AGSINRDHIAID

-273 YEANKDSKQADLA
+273 NEANKGSKQADLA

-295 WFGGANE
+295 WFGGDND
-302 TGTDLVVAYGTLKAD
+302 TGKDLVVAYGTLKSDA
-317 SDNSVTETS
+317 DNSVTDTS
-326 YVYDYFAEQFVQ
+326 YIYDYFAEQFV
-338 LENAPDTNSM
+338 EFEYTPDTNSM

-354 WEASDYTLTS
+354 WEASDDTLTS
-364 IKPNKDGSIT
+364 IKPNEDGSLT
-374 LESKSSIYNEVA
+374 LESRSSIFSEVA

-394 GLDVRSIM
+394 GLNVRSIM

-412 HIMPV
+412 NIMPV

-425 TAYKLSVEDLY
+425 TAYKLSVEDIS
-436 DNIFTFYKGDWCAE
+436 DNIYTFYKGDWCAE
-450 HDPDRYQALNN
+450 HTPDRYEALNN
-461 SCNGISA
+461 MCNGISA
-468 FKNGDVTD
+468 FKNGSD
-476 TWLATLASTIADDES
+476 TWLATLASTIAEDES
-491 DRHETASNNHDDL
+491 DRHDTASNNHADL
-504 IPMAGLENAEMFAQL
+504 IPMAGMENAEIFAQL

-526 YYSRAW
+526 YYTRAW
-532 EGNTQFLRLADLGSW
+532 NLDSTFSKLSELGSW
-547 KDISLN
+547 KDESVN
-553 GEVVRQVTIPQSI
+553 GEVLRQVTIPESI
-566 HSQTTWSNYQKQ
+566 HSQATWSNYQKE
-578 DNSAYLSVVD
+578 DNSAYLSVVE
-588 GFVRITYKENAEVD
+588 GFVRITFKEIEEAS

-613 QFILDNG
+613 QFILDNA

-632 ACLDSLPDAGFAPAI
+632 ACLDSLPDAQFIATA
-647 NGVTVYDVQRT
+647 NDVTVYDVQRT
-658 PMWEL
+658 PMWEP
-663 EPVTQNLTY
+663 EAVTQNLTY
-672 EFTYLGDSFSW
+672 EFTYLGDTFSW
-683 LNDVTLVTGLPNW
+683 LNDVTLVTGLPSW
-696 ISDLAGNL
+696 ISNLAGSL
-704 EKTRIDIKDSEGV
+704 EKTRIDIKDSQGV
-717 LIGYEYSYSS
+717 LMGYEYSYSS

-758 NQKIINQTVDFGTST
+758 NQKIINQVVDFGTST
-773 NAPLTSQFDYWWDEE
+773 NAPLTSQYDYEYDEV
-788 SGEVIEIEYP
+788 SGEFIGIESP

-813 YANPIYLSSFDY
+813 NGRPYFLPTFNY
-825 QQTYLGKEEIT
+825 QETYLGKEEVT
-836 VPAGTFAACKVT
+836 VPAGTFDACKVE
-848 SETQFADY
+848 SETQFEND
-856 GPIDTQTTWITNR
+856 GPRDTQTAWLTNR
-869 GSVKSTREESSWG
+869 GSIKSIREEQSWS
-882 MSINMEAK
+882 MSINMEAT
-890 SLPSI
+890 SLPTI
-895 Q
+895 K

>member
-20 GSDSSDSSTTDTGG
+20 GSDSSNSPATDSGG
-34 STATSASLTAKAAD
+34 ATATTASLTAKAAD

-62 NKVCDKDE
+62 NKECDKDE
-70 PSAVTGDDGSF
+70 PNAVTGDNGEF
-81 TIDNLTQEQLEQG
+81 TIDNLTQEQLEQI

-104 TIDTDNPGVVLSKS
+104 TIDTDNPGVVLNKS
-118 YRLTAPPKSAFI
+118 YRLTAPPQSEFI

-140 IESGSSLEEAK
+140 IESGASLDEAK
-151 TTIQEKLGTTL
+151 ATIQEKLGTTL

-167 YIEAKNNNDLAD
+167 YIEAKNNDKLAD
-179 SQKTAFENLH
+179 SQKAAFENLH

-220 TALITEEVTRVLDEV
+220 TALINEEVTRVLDEV

-251 ADSINRDHIAID
+251 AGSINRDHIDID

-273 YEANKDSKQADLA
+273 NEANKESKQADLA

-295 WFGGANE
+295 WFGGEND
-302 TGTDLVVAYGTLKAD
+302 TGKDLMVAYGTLKAD

-326 YVYDYFAEQFVQ
+326 YIYDYFAEQFIEVETT
-338 LENAPDTNSM
+338 LDSNGM

-354 WEASDYTLTS
+354 WETSNDTLTS
-364 IKPNKDGSIT
+364 IKPNKNGSVI
-374 LESKSSIYNEVA
+374 LESSSSIFNEVA

-394 GLDVRSIM
+394 GLNVRSIM
-402 DQTDDENVWS
+402 DQTDGENVWS
-412 HIMPV
+412 LIMPA

-436 DNIFTFYKGDWCAE
+436 DNIYYFYKGDWCAE

-504 IPMAGLENAEMFAQL
+504 IPMAGFESAELFAQL

-526 YYSRAW
+526 YYSRSW
-532 EGNTQFLRLADLGSW
+532 EGNTQFLRLADLGLW

-553 GEVVRQVTIPQSI
+553 GEVVRQVTIPESI
-566 HSQTTWSNYQKQ
+566 HSQTTWSNYQRQ

-588 GFVRITYKENAEVD
+588 GFVRITYKENEELD

-613 QFILDNG
+613 QFILDNA

-632 ACLDSLPDAGFAPAI
+632 ACLDSLPDAGFAPAT
-647 NGVTVYDVQRT
+647 NDVTLYDVQRT
-658 PMWEL
+658 PMWE
-663 EPVTQNLTY
+663 EDPVTENLTY
-672 EFTYLGDSFSW
+672 EFTYLGDTFSW
-683 LNDVTLVTGLPNW
+683 LNDVTLVTGLPSW
-696 ISDLAGNL
+696 ISDLEDSL
-704 EKTRIDIKDSEGV
+704 EKTRIDIKDSEGI
-717 LIGYEYSYSS
+717 LIGYEFSYSS
-727 EDHYLGQEG
+727 EGHYLGQEG

-751 LPLAIAD
+751 LPLAVAD

-773 NAPLTSQFDYWWDEE
+773 NAPLTSQLDYWWDEE
-788 SGEVIEIEYP
+788 SGDIIEIEYP

-813 YANPIYLSSFDY
+813 NARPYYLSTFDY
-825 QQTYLGKEEIT
+825 QQTYVGKEEIT
-836 VPAGTFAACKVT
+836 VPAGALEACKVT
-848 SETQFADY
+848 SKTQFAND
-856 GPIDTQTTWITNR
+856 GPIDTQTTWLTNR
-869 GSVKSTREESSWG
+869 GSIKSIKEEQSWG
-882 MSINMEAK
+882 MSIVMEAK

>member
-20 GSDSSDSSTTDTGG
+20 GSDSSNSPATDSGG
-34 STATSASLTAKAAD
+34 STATTASLTAKAAD

-54 NACLDLNS
+54 NACLDLNN
-62 NKVCDKDE
+62 NKECDKDE
-70 PSAVTGDDGSF
+70 PNAVTGDNGEF
-81 TIDNLTQEQLEQG
+81 TIDNLTQEQLEQS

-118 YRLTAPPKSAFI
+118 YRLTAPPQSEFI

-140 IESGSSLEEAK
+140 IESGASLDEAK
-151 TTIQEKLGTTL
+151 ATIQEKLGTTL

-167 YIEAKNNNDLAD
+167 YIEAKNNDKLAD
-179 SQKTAFENLH
+179 SQKAAFENLH

-197 VMAENTDAL
+197 VMAENTNAL
-206 SETAAGAGISVEAL
+206 SETTACAGISVEAL
-220 TALITEEVTRVLDEV
+220 RALINEEVTRVLDEV

-251 ADSINRDHIAID
+251 AGSINRDHIAID

-273 YEANKDSKQADLA
+273 NEANKESKQADLA

-295 WFGGANE
+295 WFGGENY
-302 TGTDLVVAYGTLKAD
+302 TGKDLMVVYGTLKAN

-326 YVYDYFAEQFVQ
+326 YIYDYFAEQFV
-338 LENAPDTNSM
+338 EVESTPDANDM
-348 VLGQNG
+348 VLGLSG
-354 WEASDYTLTS
+354 WETSNDTLTS
-364 IKPNKDGSIT
+364 IEPNKDGSIT
-374 LESKSSIYNEVA
+374 LESSSSIFNKVA

-394 GLDVRSIM
+394 GLNVRSIM
-402 DQTDDENVWS
+402 DQTDGENVWS
-412 HIMPV
+412 LIMPA
-417 GLKFPDNT
+417 GLKFSDNT

-436 DNIFTFYKGDWCAE
+436 DNIYYFYKDDWCAE

-468 FKNGDVTD
+468 FKNGSD
-476 TWLATLASTIADDES
+476 TWLATLASTVAEDES
-491 DRHETASNNHDDL
+491 DRHDTAYNNHADL
-504 IPMAGLENAEMFAQL
+504 IPMAGIEGAEIFAQL
-519 LSNGTVV
+519 LPNGTVV

-532 EGNTQFLRLADLGSW
+532 ELDSTFSRLSELGSW
-547 KDISLN
+547 EDQSVN
-553 GEVVRQVTIPQSI
+553 GEVLRQVTIPESI
-566 HSQTTWSNYQKQ
+566 HSQTTWSNYQRQ
-578 DNSAYLSVVD
+578 DNSAYLSVFD
-588 GFVRITYKENAEVD
+588 RFVRITYKEHKEVD

-613 QFILDNG
+613 QFILDNA

-632 ACLDSLPDAGFAPAI
+632 ACLDSLPDAGFAPAT
-647 NGVTVYDVQRT
+647 NDDTVYDVQRT
-658 PMWEL
+658 PMWE
-663 EPVTQNLTY
+663 EDPVTENLTY
-672 EFTYLGDSFSW
+672 EFTYLGDTFSW
-683 LNDVTLVTGLPNW
+683 LNDVTLVTGLPSW
-696 ISDLAGNL
+696 ISDLEGSL

-727 EDHYLGQEG
+727 EGHYLGQEG

-751 LPLAIAD
+751 LPLAVAD
-758 NQKIINQTVDFGTST
+758 NQKIINQTIDFGTST
-773 NAPLTSQFDYWWDEE
+773 NAPLTSQFDYWWDEDSSE
-788 SGEVIEIEYP
+788 IIEIEYP

-813 YANPIYLSSFDY
+813 YANPSYLSSFDY
-825 QQTYLGKEEIT
+825 QQAYVGKEEIT
-836 VPAGTFAACKVT
+836 VPASALVACKVT
-848 SETQFADY
+848 SKTQFVDY
-856 GPIDTQTTWITNR
+856 GPTDTQTTWLTNR
-869 GSVKSTREESSWG
+869 GSIKSIKEEQSWG
-882 MSINMEAK
+882 MSIVMEAK

>member
-34 STATSASLTAKAAD
+34 STATTASLTAKAAD

-70 PSAVTGDDGSF
+70 PNAVTGDNGEF
-81 TIDNLTQEQLEQG
+81 TIENLTQEQLEQS

-104 TIDTDNPGVVLSKS
+104 TIDTDNPGVVLNKS
-118 YRLTAPPKSAFI
+118 YRLTAPPQSEFI

-140 IESGSSLEEAK
+140 IESGASLDEAK
-151 TTIQEKLGTTL
+151 ATIQEKLGTTL

-167 YIEAKNNNDLAD
+167 YIEAKNNDKLAD
-179 SQKTAFENLH
+179 SQKAAFENLH

-220 TALITEEVTRVLDEV
+220 TALINEEVTRVLDEV

-251 ADSINRDHIAID
+251 AGSINRDHIAID

-273 YEANKDSKQADLA
+273 NEANKESKQADLA

-295 WFGGANE
+295 WFGGEND
-302 TGTDLVVAYGTLKAD
+302 TGKDLMVAYGTLKAD

-326 YVYDYFAEQFVQ
+326 FIYDYFVEQFIEVERT
-338 LENAPDTNSM
+338 LDSNGM
-348 VLGQNG
+348 VLGQGG
-354 WEASDYTLTS
+354 WETSNDTLTS
-364 IKPNKDGSIT
+364 IKPNKDGSVI
-374 LESKSSIYNEVA
+374 LESNSSIFNEIA

-394 GLDVRSIM
+394 GLNVRSIM
-402 DQTDDENVWS
+402 DQTDGENVWS
-412 HIMPV
+412 LIMPV

-425 TAYKLSVEDLY
+425 TAYKLSVENVY
-436 DNIFTFYKGDWCAE
+436 DDIYYYYKWDGCQE
-450 HDPDRYQALNN
+450 DRYEALNN

-468 FKNGDVTD
+468 FKNGSD
-476 TWLATLASTIADDES
+476 TWLATLASTVAEDES

-504 IPMAGLENAEMFAQL
+504 IPMAGFENAEVFAQL

-532 EGNTQFLRLADLGSW
+532 EENSQFLRLADLGSW

-553 GEVVRQVTIPQSI
+553 GEVVRQVTIPESI
-566 HSQTTWSNYQKQ
+566 HSQTTWSNYQRQ

-588 GFVRITYKENAEVD
+588 GFVRITYKETEEID

-613 QFILDNG
+613 QFILDNA

-632 ACLDSLPDAGFAPAI
+632 ACLDSLPDAGFAPVA
-647 NGVTVYDVQRT
+647 NDVTVYDVQRT
-658 PMWEL
+658 SMWE
-663 EPVTQNLTY
+663 EDPVTENLTY
-672 EFTYLGDSFSW
+672 EFTYLGNTFSW
-683 LNDVTLVTGLPNW
+683 LNNVTLVTGLPNW
-696 ISDLAGNL
+696 ISDLEGSL
-704 EKTRIDIKDSEGV
+704 EKTRIDIKDSEGI
-717 LIGYEYSYSS
+717 LIGYEFSYSS

-751 LPLAIAD
+751 LPLAVAD

-788 SGEVIEIEYP
+788 SGEAIEIEYP
-798 GLRTVSV
+798 GLRTVSM

-813 YANPIYLSSFDY
+813 NGRPYYLSTFDY
-825 QQTYLGKEEIT
+825 QQTYVGKEEIT
-836 VPAGTFAACKVT
+836 VPAGDLVACKVT
-848 SETQFADY
+848 SKTQFVDY
-856 GPIDTQTTWITNR
+856 GPIDTQTTWLTNR
-869 GSVKSTREESSWG
+869 GSIKSIKEEQSWG
-882 MSINMEAK
+882 MSIVMEAK

>member
-151 TTIQEKLGTTL
+151 TAIQEKLGTTL

-179 SQKTAFENLH
+179 SQKAAFENLH

-220 TALITEEVTRVLDEV
+220 TALINEEVTRVLEEV
-235 VKNIEAAG
+235 VRNIEAAG

-251 ADSINRDHIAID
+251 AGSINRDHIAIN

-273 YEANKDSKQADLA
+273 NDANKGSKQADLA

-295 WFGGANE
+295 WFGGDND
-302 TGTDLVVAYGTLKAD
+302 TGKDLVVAYGTLKSDA
-317 SDNSVTETS
+317 DNSVTDTS
-326 YVYDYFAEQFVQ
+326 YIYDYFAEQFV
-338 LENAPDTNSM
+338 EFEDTPDTNSM

-354 WEASDYTLTS
+354 WEASDDTLTS
-364 IKPNKDGSIT
+364 IKPNEDGSLT
-374 LESKSSIYNEVA
+374 LESRSSIFSEVA

-394 GLDVRSIM
+394 GLNVRSIM

-412 HIMPV
+412 NIMPV

-425 TAYKLSVEDLY
+425 TAYKLSVEDIS
-436 DNIFTFYKGDWCAE
+436 DNIYTFYKGDWCAE
-450 HDPDRYQALNN
+450 HAPDRYEALNN
-461 SCNGISA
+461 MCNGISA
-468 FKNGDVTD
+468 FKNGSD
-476 TWLATLASTIADDES
+476 TWLATLASTIAEDES
-491 DRHETASNNHDDL
+491 DRHDTASNNHADL
-504 IPMAGLENAEMFAQL
+504 IPMAGMESAEIFAQL

-526 YYSRAW
+526 YYTRAW
-532 EGNTQFLRLADLGSW
+532 NLDSTFSKLSELGSW
-547 KDISLN
+547 KDESVN
-553 GEVVRQVTIPQSI
+553 GEVLRQVTIPESI
-566 HSQTTWSNYQKQ
+566 HSQATWSNYQKE
-578 DNSAYLSVVD
+578 DNSAYLSVVE
-588 GFVRITYKENAEVD
+588 GFVRITYKEVEDAG
-602 SEAYIFDEATK
+602 SEAYVFDEATK
-613 QFILDNG
+613 QFILDNA

-632 ACLDSLPDAGFAPAI
+632 ACLDSLPDAEFIATA
-647 NGVTVYDVQRT
+647 NDVTVYDVQRT
-658 PMWEL
+658 PIWDP

-672 EFTYLGDSFSW
+672 EFIYLGNTFSW
-683 LNDVTLVTGLPNW
+683 LNDVTLVTGLPSW
-696 ISDLAGNL
+696 ISDLAGSL
-704 EKTRIDIKDSEGV
+704 EKTRIDIKDPEGT
-717 LIGYEYSYSS
+717 LMGYEYSYSS

-751 LPLAIAD
+751 LPLTITD

-773 NAPLTSQFDYWWDEE
+773 NAPLASQFDYWYDEI
-788 SGEVIEIEYP
+788 SGEFGETEYP

-805 ETSLDEII
+805 ETSLDDII
-813 YANPIYLSSFDY
+813 YGRPYFLHTFNY
-825 QQTYLGKEEIT
+825 QETYLGKEEVT

-848 SETQFADY
+848 SETQFEND
-856 GPIDTQTTWITNR
+856 GPRDTQTTWVTNR
-869 GSVKSTREESSWG
+869 GSIKSTREEPSWG
-882 MSINMEAK
+882 MSIVTEAK

>member
-151 TTIQEKLGTTL
+151 TAIQEKLGTTL

-179 SQKTAFENLH
+179 SQKAAFENLH

-220 TALITEEVTRVLDEV
+220 TALIAEEVTRVLDEV

-243 ENFNPSDI
+243 ENFDPSDI
-251 ADSINRDHIAID
+251 ANNINHDHIDIN
-263 DSNLEDKIKE
+263 DSNLEDKVKE
-273 YEANKDSKQADLA
+273 NEANKGSKKADLA

-295 WFGGANE
+295 WFGGDND
-302 TGTDLVVAYGTLKAD
+302 TGKDLVVAYGTLKSD
-317 SDNSVTETS
+317 TDNSVTDTS
-326 YVYDYFAEQFVQ
+326 YIYDYFAEQFV
-338 LENAPDTNSM
+338 EFEDTPDTNSM

-354 WEASDYTLTS
+354 WEASDDTLTS
-364 IKPNKDGSIT
+364 IKPNKDGSLT
-374 LESKSSIYNEVA
+374 LESRSSIFSEVA

-394 GLDVRSIM
+394 GLNVRSIM

-412 HIMPV
+412 NIMPV

-425 TAYKLSVEDLY
+425 TAYKLSIEDIY
-436 DNIFTFYKGDWCAE
+436 DNIYTFYKGDWCAE
-450 HDPDRYQALNN
+450 YSPDRYEALNN

-468 FKNGDVTD
+468 FKNGSD
-476 TWLATLASTIADDES
+476 TWLSTLASTIAEDES
-491 DRHETASNNHDDL
+491 DRHDTASNNHADL
-504 IPMAGLENAEMFAQL
+504 IPMAGMESAEVFAQL

-532 EGNTQFLRLADLGSW
+532 NLDSTFSKLSELGSW
-547 KDISLN
+547 KDVSLN
-553 GEVVRQVTIPQSI
+553 GEVLRQVTIPESI
-566 HSQTTWSNYQKQ
+566 HSQATWSNYQKE
-578 DNSAYLSVVD
+578 DNSAYLSVVE
-588 GFVRITYKENAEVD
+588 GFVRITYKEVEDAG
-602 SEAYIFDEATK
+602 SEAYVFDEATK
-613 QFILDNG
+613 QFILDNA

-632 ACLDSLPDAGFAPAI
+632 ACLDSLPDAEFIATANDI
-647 NGVTVYDVQRT
+647 TVYDVQRT
-658 PMWEL
+658 PMWE
-663 EPVTQNLTY
+663 EAPVTENLTY
-672 EFTYLGDSFSW
+672 EFTYLGDTFSW
-683 LNDVTLVTGLPNW
+683 LNDVTLVTGLPSW
-696 ISDLAGNL
+696 ISDLAGSL
-704 EKTRIDIKDSEGV
+704 EKTRVDIKDSEGV
-717 LIGYEYSYSS
+717 LMGYEYSYSS

-736 FNSDDSLGWGSAKAV
+736 FNSDDSLGWGAAKAV
-751 LPLAIAD
+751 LPLTITD
-758 NQKIINQTVDFGTST
+758 NQKIINQTVAFGTST
-773 NAPLTSQFDYWWDEE
+773 NAPLTSQYDYWWDED
-788 SGEVIEIEYP
+788 SGDAIEIEYP
-798 GLRTVSV
+798 GLRTLSV

-813 YANPIYLSSFDY
+813 NGRPYYLSTFDY
-825 QQTYLGKEEIT
+825 QETYLGKEEIT

-856 GPIDTQTTWITNR
+856 GPIDTQITWLTNR
-869 GSVKSTREESSWG
+869 GSIKSTREEPSWG
-882 MSINMEAK
+882 MLINMEAA
-890 SLPSI
+890 SLPSVR
-895 Q
+895 

>member
-34 STATSASLTAKAAD
+34 STATTASLTAKAAD

-70 PSAVTGDDGSF
+70 PNAVTGDNGEF
-81 TIDNLTQEQLEQG
+81 TIENLTQEQLEQS

-104 TIDTDNPGVVLSKS
+104 TIDTDNPGVVLNKS
-118 YRLTAPPKSAFI
+118 YRLTAPPQSEFI

-140 IESGSSLEEAK
+140 IESGASLDEAK
-151 TTIQEKLGTTL
+151 ATIQEKLGTTL

-167 YIEAKNNNDLAD
+167 YIEAKNNDKLAD
-179 SQKTAFENLH
+179 SQKAAFENLH

-220 TALITEEVTRVLDEV
+220 TALINEEVTRVLDEV
-235 VKNIEAAG
+235 VKDIEAAG

-251 ADSINRDHIAID
+251 AGNINRDHIAID

-273 YEANKDSKQADLA
+273 NEANKGSKKADLA

-295 WFGGANE
+295 WFGGEND
-302 TGTDLVVAYGTLKAD
+302 TGKDLMVAYGTLKAD

-326 YVYDYFAEQFVQ
+326 FIYDYFVEQFIEVERT
-338 LENAPDTNSM
+338 LDSNGM
-348 VLGQNG
+348 VLGQGG
-354 WEASDYTLTS
+354 WETSNDTLTS
-364 IKPNKDGSIT
+364 IKPNKDGSVI
-374 LESKSSIYNEVA
+374 LESSSSIFNEVA

-394 GLDVRSIM
+394 GLNVRSIM
-402 DQTDDENVWS
+402 DQTDGENVWS
-412 HIMPV
+412 LIMPV

-425 TAYKLSVEDLY
+425 TAYKLSVENVY
-436 DNIFTFYKGDWCAE
+436 DDIYYYYKWDGCQE
-450 HDPDRYQALNN
+450 DRYEALNN

-468 FKNGDVTD
+468 FKNGSD
-476 TWLATLASTIADDES
+476 TWLATLASTVAEDES

-504 IPMAGLENAEMFAQL
+504 IPMAGFENAEVFAQL

-532 EGNTQFLRLADLGSW
+532 EENSQFLRLADLGSW

-553 GEVVRQVTIPQSI
+553 GEVVRQVTIPESI
-566 HSQTTWSNYQKQ
+566 HSQTTWSNYQRQ

-588 GFVRITYKENAEVD
+588 GFVRITYKETEEID

-613 QFILDNG
+613 QFILDNA

-632 ACLDSLPDAGFAPAI
+632 ACLDSLPDAGFAPVA
-647 NGVTVYDVQRT
+647 NDVTVYDVQRT
-658 PMWEL
+658 SMWE
-663 EPVTQNLTY
+663 EDPVTENLTY
-672 EFTYLGDSFSW
+672 EFTYLGNTFSW
-683 LNDVTLVTGLPNW
+683 LNNVTLVTGLPNW
-696 ISDLAGNL
+696 IYDLEGSL
-704 EKTRIDIKDSEGV
+704 EKTRIDIKDSEGI
-717 LIGYEYSYSS
+717 LIGYEFSYSS

-751 LPLAIAD
+751 LPLAVAD

-788 SGEVIEIEYP
+788 SGEAIEIEYP
-798 GLRTVSV
+798 GLRTVSM

-813 YANPIYLSSFDY
+813 NGRPYYLSTFDY
-825 QQTYLGKEEIT
+825 QQTYIGKEEIT
-836 VPAGTFAACKVT
+836 VPAGDLVACKVT
-848 SETQFADY
+848 SKTQFVDY
-856 GPIDTQTTWITNR
+856 GPTDTQTTWLTNR
-869 GSVKSTREESSWG
+869 GSIKSIKEEQSWG
-882 MSINMEAK
+882 MSIVMEAK

>member
-118 YRLTAPPKSAFI
+118 YRLTAPPKSEFI

-151 TTIQEKLGTTL
+151 TAIQEKLGTTL

-179 SQKTAFENLH
+179 AQKAAFENLH

-220 TALITEEVTRVLDEV
+220 TALIAEEVTRVLDEV

-243 ENFNPSDI
+243 ESFDPSDI
-251 ADSINRDHIAID
+251 ANNINRDHIDIN
-263 DSNLEDKIKE
+263 DSNLEDKVKE
-273 YEANKDSKQADLA
+273 NEANKGSKKADLA

-295 WFGGANE
+295 WFGGDND
-302 TGTDLVVAYGTLKAD
+302 TGKDLVVAYGTLKSDA
-317 SDNSVTETS
+317 DNSVTDTS
-326 YVYDYFAEQFVQ
+326 YVYDYFAEQFV
-338 LENAPDTNSM
+338 EFEDTPDTNSM

-354 WEASDYTLTS
+354 WEASDDTLTS
-364 IKPNKDGSIT
+364 IKPNKDGSLI
-374 LESKSSIYNEVA
+374 LESRSSIFSEVA

-394 GLDVRSIM
+394 GLNVRSIM

-412 HIMPV
+412 NIMPV

-425 TAYKLSVEDLY
+425 TAYKLSVEDIY
-436 DNIFTFYKGDWCAE
+436 DNIYTFYKGDWCAE
-450 HDPDRYQALNN
+450 YSPDRYEALNN

-468 FKNGDVTD
+468 FKNGSD
-476 TWLATLASTIADDES
+476 TWLATLASTIAEDES
-491 DRHETASNNHDDL
+491 DRHDTASNNHADL
-504 IPMAGLENAEMFAQL
+504 IPMAGMESAEIFAQL

-532 EGNTQFLRLADLGSW
+532 NLDSTFSKLSELGSW
-547 KDISLN
+547 KDISVN
-553 GEVVRQVTIPQSI
+553 GEVLRQITIPESI
-566 HSQTTWSNYQKQ
+566 HSQATWSNYQKE
-578 DNSAYLSVVD
+578 DNSAYLSVVE
-588 GFVRITYKENAEVD
+588 GFVRITYKEVEDAG
-602 SEAYIFDEATK
+602 SEAYVFDEATK
-613 QFILDNG
+613 QFILDNA

-632 ACLDSLPDAGFAPAI
+632 ACLDSLPDAEFIATANDI
-647 NGVTVYDVQRT
+647 TVYDVQRT
-658 PMWEL
+658 PMWE
-663 EPVTQNLTY
+663 EAPVTENLTY
-672 EFTYLGDSFSW
+672 EFTYLGDTFSW
-683 LNDVTLVTGLPNW
+683 LNDVTLVTGLPSW
-696 ISDLAGNL
+696 ISDLAGSL
-704 EKTRIDIKDSEGV
+704 EKTRVDIKDSEGV
-717 LIGYEYSYSS
+717 LMGYEYSYSS

-736 FNSDDSLGWGSAKAV
+736 FNSDDSLGWGVVKAV
-751 LPLAIAD
+751 LPLTITD
-758 NQKIINQTVDFGTST
+758 NQKIINQTVTFGTST
-773 NAPLTSQFDYWWDEE
+773 NAPLTSQYDYWWDED
-788 SGEVIEIEYP
+788 SGDAIEIEYP

-813 YANPIYLSSFDY
+813 NGRPYYLSTFDY
-825 QQTYLGKEEIT
+825 QETYLGKEEIT

-856 GPIDTQTTWITNR
+856 GPLDTQTTWLTNR
-869 GSVKSTREESSWG
+869 GSIKSIREEQSWS
-882 MSINMEAK
+882 MSINMEAA

-895 Q
+895 K

>member
-151 TTIQEKLGTTL
+151 TAIQEKLGTTL

-179 SQKTAFENLH
+179 AQKAAFENLH

-220 TALITEEVTRVLDEV
+220 TALINEEVTRVLEEV

-243 ENFNPSDI
+243 DNFNPSDI
-251 ADSINRDHIAID
+251 AGSINRDHIAID

-273 YEANKDSKQADLA
+273 NEANKGSKQADLA

-295 WFGGANE
+295 WFGGDND
-302 TGTDLVVAYGTLKAD
+302 TGKDLVVAYGTLKSDA
-317 SDNSVTETS
+317 DNSVTDTS
-326 YVYDYFAEQFVQ
+326 YIYDYFAEQFV
-338 LENAPDTNSM
+338 EFEYTPDTNSM

-354 WEASDYTLTS
+354 WEASDDTLTS
-364 IKPNKDGSIT
+364 IKPNEDGSLT
-374 LESKSSIYNEVA
+374 LESRSSIFSEVA

-394 GLDVRSIM
+394 GLNVRSIM

-412 HIMPV
+412 NIMPV

-425 TAYKLSVEDLY
+425 TAYKLSVENIS
-436 DNIFTFYKGDWCAE
+436 DNIYTFYKGDWCAE
-450 HDPDRYQALNN
+450 HAPDRYEALNN
-461 SCNGISA
+461 MCNGISA
-468 FKNGDVTD
+468 FKNGSD
-476 TWLATLASTIADDES
+476 TWLATLTSTIAEDES
-491 DRHETASNNHDDL
+491 DRHDTASNNHADL
-504 IPMAGLENAEMFAQL
+504 IPMAGMESAEIFAQL

-526 YYSRAW
+526 YYTRAW
-532 EGNTQFLRLADLGSW
+532 NLDSTFSKLSELGSW
-547 KDISLN
+547 KDESVN
-553 GEVVRQVTIPQSI
+553 GEVLRQVTIPESI
-566 HSQTTWSNYQKQ
+566 HSQATWSNYQKE
-578 DNSAYLSVVD
+578 DNSAYLSVVE
-588 GFVRITYKENAEVD
+588 GFVRITYKEVEDAGG
-602 SEAYIFDEATK
+602 EAYVFDEATK
-613 QFILDNG
+613 QFILDNA

-632 ACLDSLPDAGFAPAI
+632 ACLDSLPDAEFIATA
-647 NGVTVYDVQRT
+647 NDVTVYDVQRT
-658 PMWEL
+658 PIWDP

-672 EFTYLGDSFSW
+672 EFIYLGNTFSW
-683 LNDVTLVTGLPNW
+683 LNDVTLVTGLPSW
-696 ISDLAGNL
+696 ISDLAGSL
-704 EKTRIDIKDSEGV
+704 EKTRIDIKDPEGT
-717 LIGYEYSYSS
+717 LMGYEYSYSS

-736 FNSDDSLGWGSAKAV
+736 FNSDDSLGWGSAKAA
-751 LPLAIAD
+751 LPLTITD

-773 NAPLTSQFDYWWDEE
+773 NAPLASQFDYWYDEI
-788 SGEVIEIEYP
+788 SGEFGETEYP

-805 ETSLDEII
+805 ETSLDDII
-813 YANPIYLSSFDY
+813 YGQPYFLPTFNY
-825 QQTYLGKEEIT
+825 QETYLGKEEVT

-848 SETQFADY
+848 SETQFEND
-856 GPIDTQTTWITNR
+856 GPRDTQITWLTNR
-869 GSVKSTREESSWG
+869 GSIKSIREESSWG
-882 MSINMEAK
+882 MSINMEAT
-890 SLPSI
+890 SLPTI
-895 Q
+895 K

>member
-20 GSDSSDSSTTDTGG
+20 GSDSSDSSTTNTGG
-34 STATSASLTAKAAD
+34 STATTASLTAKAAD

-70 PSAVTGDDGSF
+70 PNAVTGDNGEF
-81 TIDNLTQEQLEQG
+81 TIENLTQEQLEQS

-104 TIDTDNPGVVLSKS
+104 TIDTDNPGVVLNKS
-118 YRLTAPPKSAFI
+118 YRLTAPPQSEFI

-140 IESGSSLEEAK
+140 IESGASLDEAK
-151 TTIQEKLGTTL
+151 ATIQEKLGTTL

-167 YIEAKNNNDLAD
+167 YIEAKNNDKLAD
-179 SQKTAFENLH
+179 SQKAAFENLH

-220 TALITEEVTRVLDEV
+220 TALINEEVTRVLDEV

-251 ADSINRDHIAID
+251 AGSINRDHIAID

-273 YEANKDSKQADLA
+273 NEANKESKQADLA

-295 WFGGANE
+295 WFGGEND
-302 TGTDLVVAYGTLKAD
+302 TGKDLMVAYGTLKAD

-326 YVYDYFAEQFVQ
+326 FIYDYFVEQFIEVERT
-338 LENAPDTNSM
+338 LDSNGM
-348 VLGQNG
+348 VLGQGG
-354 WEASDYTLTS
+354 WETSNDTLTS
-364 IKPNKDGSIT
+364 IKPNKDGSVI
-374 LESKSSIYNEVA
+374 LESSSSIFNEVV

-394 GLDVRSIM
+394 GLNVRSIM
-402 DQTDDENVWS
+402 DQTDGENVWS
-412 HIMPV
+412 LIMPV

-425 TAYKLSVEDLY
+425 TAYKLSVENVY
-436 DNIFTFYKGDWCAE
+436 DDIYYYYKWDGCQE
-450 HDPDRYQALNN
+450 DRYEALNN

-468 FKNGDVTD
+468 FKNGSD
-476 TWLATLASTIADDES
+476 TWLATLASTVAEDES

-504 IPMAGLENAEMFAQL
+504 IPMAGFENAEVFAQL

-532 EGNTQFLRLADLGSW
+532 EENSQFLRLADLGSW

-553 GEVVRQVTIPQSI
+553 GEVVRQVTIPESI
-566 HSQTTWSNYQKQ
+566 HSQTTWSNYQRQ

-588 GFVRITYKENAEVD
+588 GFVRITYKETEEID

-613 QFILDNG
+613 QFILDNA

-632 ACLDSLPDAGFAPAI
+632 ACLDSLPDAGFAPVA
-647 NGVTVYDVQRT
+647 NDVTVYDVQRT
-658 PMWEL
+658 SMWE
-663 EPVTQNLTY
+663 EDPVTENLTY
-672 EFTYLGDSFSW
+672 EFTYLGNTFSW
-683 LNDVTLVTGLPNW
+683 LNNVTLVTGLPNW
-696 ISDLAGNL
+696 ISDLEGSL
-704 EKTRIDIKDSEGV
+704 EKTRIDIKDSEGI
-717 LIGYEYSYSS
+717 LIGYEFSYSS

-751 LPLAIAD
+751 LPLAVAD

-788 SGEVIEIEYP
+788 SGEAIEIEYP
-798 GLRTVSV
+798 GLRTVSM

-813 YANPIYLSSFDY
+813 NGRPYYLSTFDY
-825 QQTYLGKEEIT
+825 QQTYVGKEEIT
-836 VPAGTFAACKVT
+836 VPAGDLVACKVT
-848 SETQFADY
+848 SKTQFVDY
-856 GPIDTQTTWITNR
+856 GPTDTQTTWLTNR
-869 GSVKSTREESSWG
+869 GSIKSIKEEQSWG
-882 MSINMEAK
+882 MSIVMEAK

>member
-20 GSDSSDSSTTDTGG
+20 GSDSSNSSTTDTGG

-151 TTIQEKLGTTL
+151 TAIQEKLGTTL

-179 SQKTAFENLH
+179 AQKAAFENLH

-220 TALITEEVTRVLDEV
+220 TALINEEVTRVLEEV

-243 ENFNPSDI
+243 DNFNPSDI
-251 ADSINRDHIAID
+251 AGSINRDHIAVD

-273 YEANKDSKQADLA
+273 NEANKGSKQADLA

-295 WFGGANE
+295 WFGGDND
-302 TGTDLVVAYGTLKAD
+302 TGKDLVVAYGTLKSDA
-317 SDNSVTETS
+317 DNSVTDTS
-326 YVYDYFAEQFVQ
+326 YIYDYFAEQFV
-338 LENAPDTNSM
+338 EFEYTPDTNSM

-354 WEASDYTLTS
+354 WEASDDTLTS
-364 IKPNKDGSIT
+364 IKPNEDGSLT
-374 LESKSSIYNEVA
+374 LESRSSIFSEVA

-394 GLDVRSIM
+394 GLNVRSIM

-412 HIMPV
+412 NIMPV

-425 TAYKLSVEDLY
+425 TAYKLSVEDIS
-436 DNIFTFYKGDWCAE
+436 DNIYTFYKGDWCAE
-450 HDPDRYQALNN
+450 HTPDRYEALNN
-461 SCNGISA
+461 MCNGISA
-468 FKNGDVTD
+468 FKNGSD
-476 TWLATLASTIADDES
+476 TWLATLASTIAEDES
-491 DRHETASNNHDDL
+491 DRHDTASNNHADL
-504 IPMAGLENAEMFAQL
+504 IPMAGMENAEIFAQL

-526 YYSRAW
+526 YYTRAW
-532 EGNTQFLRLADLGSW
+532 NLDSTFSKLSELGSW
-547 KDISLN
+547 KDESVN
-553 GEVVRQVTIPQSI
+553 GEVLRQVTIPESI
-566 HSQTTWSNYQKQ
+566 HSQATWSNYQKE
-578 DNSAYLSVVD
+578 DNSAYLSVVE
-588 GFVRITYKENAEVD
+588 GFVRITFKEIEEAS

-613 QFILDNG
+613 QFILDNA

-632 ACLDSLPDAGFAPAI
+632 ACLDSLPDAQFIATA
-647 NGVTVYDVQRT
+647 NDVTVYDVQRT
-658 PMWEL
+658 PMWEP
-663 EPVTQNLTY
+663 EAVTQNLTY
-672 EFTYLGDSFSW
+672 EFTYLGDTFSW
-683 LNDVTLVTGLPNW
+683 LNDVTLVTGLPSW
-696 ISDLAGNL
+696 ISNLAGSL
-704 EKTRIDIKDSEGV
+704 EKTRIDIKDSQGV
-717 LIGYEYSYSS
+717 LMGYEYSYSS

-758 NQKIINQTVDFGTST
+758 NQKIINQVVDFDTST
-773 NAPLTSQFDYWWDEE
+773 NAPLTSQYDYEYDEV
-788 SGEVIEIEYP
+788 SGEFIGIESP

-813 YANPIYLSSFDY
+813 NGRPYFLPTFNY
-825 QQTYLGKEEIT
+825 QETYLGKEEVT
-836 VPAGTFAACKVT
+836 VPAGTFDACKVE
-848 SETQFADY
+848 SETQFEND
-856 GPIDTQTTWITNR
+856 GPRDTQTAWLTNR
-869 GSVKSTREESSWG
+869 GSIKSIREEQSWS
-882 MSINMEAK
+882 MSINMEAT
-890 SLPSI
+890 SLPTI
-895 Q
+895 K

>member
-151 TTIQEKLGTTL
+151 TAIQEKLGTTL

-179 SQKTAFENLH
+179 AQKAAFENLH

-220 TALITEEVTRVLDEV
+220 TALINEEVTRVLEEV

-243 ENFNPSDI
+243 DNFNLSDI
-251 ADSINRDHIAID
+251 AGSINRDHIAID

-273 YEANKDSKQADLA
+273 NEANKGSKQADLA

-295 WFGGANE
+295 WFGGDND
-302 TGTDLVVAYGTLKAD
+302 TGKDLVVAYGTLKSDA
-317 SDNSVTETS
+317 DNSVTETS
-326 YVYDYFAEQFVQ
+326 YIYDYFAEQFV
-338 LENAPDTNSM
+338 EFEYTPDTNNM

-354 WEASDYTLTS
+354 WEASDDTLTS
-364 IKPNKDGSIT
+364 IKPNKDCSLT
-374 LESKSSIYNEVA
+374 LESRSSIFSEVA

-394 GLDVRSIM
+394 GLNVRSIM

-412 HIMPV
+412 NIMPV

-425 TAYKLSVEDLY
+425 TAYKLSIEDISDDIY
-436 DNIFTFYKGDWCAE
+436 TFYKGDWCAE
-450 HDPDRYQALNN
+450 HAPDRYEALNN
-461 SCNGISA
+461 MCNGISA
-468 FKNGDVTD
+468 FKNGSD
-476 TWLATLASTIADDES
+476 TWLATLASTIAEDES
-491 DRHETASNNHDDL
+491 DRHDTASNNHADL
-504 IPMAGLENAEMFAQL
+504 IPMAGMESAEIFAQL

-526 YYSRAW
+526 YYTRAW
-532 EGNTQFLRLADLGSW
+532 NLDSTFSKLSELGSW
-547 KDISLN
+547 KDESVN
-553 GEVVRQVTIPQSI
+553 GEVLRQLTIPESI
-566 HSQTTWSNYQKQ
+566 HSQATWSNYQKE
-578 DNSAYLSVVD
+578 DNSAYLSVVE
-588 GFVRITYKENAEVD
+588 GFVRITYKEVEDAG
-602 SEAYIFDEATK
+602 SEAYVFDEATK
-613 QFILDNG
+613 QFILDNA

-632 ACLDSLPDAGFAPAI
+632 ACLDSLPDAEFIATA
-647 NGVTVYDVQRT
+647 NDVTVYDVQRT
-658 PMWEL
+658 PIWDP

-672 EFTYLGDSFSW
+672 EFTYLGDTFSW
-683 LNDVTLVTGLPNW
+683 LNDVTLVTGLPSW
-696 ISDLAGNL
+696 ISDLAGSL
-704 EKTRIDIKDSEGV
+704 EKTRIDIKDPEGT
-717 LIGYEYSYSS
+717 LMGYEYSYSS

-736 FNSDDSLGWGSAKAV
+736 FNSDDSLGWGSAKAA
-751 LPLAIAD
+751 LPLTITD

-773 NAPLTSQFDYWWDEE
+773 NAPLASQFDYWYDEI
-788 SGEVIEIEYP
+788 SGEFGETEYP

-805 ETSLDEII
+805 ETSLDDII
-813 YANPIYLSSFDY
+813 YGRPYFLPTFNY
-825 QQTYLGKEEIT
+825 QETYLGKEEVT
-836 VPAGTFAACKVT
+836 VPAGTFDACKVE
-848 SETQFADY
+848 SETQFEND
-856 GPIDTQTTWITNR
+856 GPRDTQITWLTNR
-869 GSVKSTREESSWG
+869 GSIKSIREESSWG
-882 MSINMEAK
+882 MSINMEAT
-890 SLPSI
+890 SLPTI
-895 Q
+895 K

>member
-140 IESGSSLEEAK
+140 IENGSSLEEAK
-151 TTIQEKLGTTL
+151 TAIQEKLGTTL

-179 SQKTAFENLH
+179 AQKAAFENLH

-206 SETAAGAGISVEAL
+206 SETAGGAGISVEAL
-220 TALITEEVTRVLDEV
+220 TALINEEVTRVLEEV
-235 VKNIEAAG
+235 IKNIEAAG
-243 ENFNPSDI
+243 DNFNPSDI
-251 ADSINRDHIAID
+251 AGSINRDHIAID

-273 YEANKDSKQADLA
+273 NEANKGSKQADLA

-295 WFGGANE
+295 WFGGDND
-302 TGTDLVVAYGTLKAD
+302 TGKDLVVAYGTLKSDA
-317 SDNSVTETS
+317 DNSVTDTS
-326 YVYDYFAEQFVQ
+326 YIYDYFAEQFV
-338 LENAPDTNSM
+338 EFEYTPDTNSM

-354 WEASDYTLTS
+354 WEASDDTLTS
-364 IKPNKDGSIT
+364 IKPNEDGSLT
-374 LESKSSIYNEVA
+374 LESRSSIFSEVA

-394 GLDVRSIM
+394 GLNVRSIM

-412 HIMPV
+412 NIMPV

-425 TAYKLSVEDLY
+425 TAYKLSVEDIS
-436 DNIFTFYKGDWCAE
+436 DNIYTFYKGDWCAE
-450 HDPDRYQALNN
+450 HAPDRYEALNN
-461 SCNGISA
+461 MCNGISA
-468 FKNGDVTD
+468 FKNGSD
-476 TWLATLASTIADDES
+476 TWLATLASTIAEDES
-491 DRHETASNNHDDL
+491 DRHDTASNNHADL
-504 IPMAGLENAEMFAQL
+504 IPMAGMESAEIFAQL

-526 YYSRAW
+526 YYTRAW
-532 EGNTQFLRLADLGSW
+532 NLDSTFSKLSELGSW
-547 KDISLN
+547 KDESVN
-553 GEVVRQVTIPQSI
+553 GEVLRQVTIPESI
-566 HSQTTWSNYQKQ
+566 HSQATWSNYQKE
-578 DNSAYLSVVD
+578 DNSTYLSVVE
-588 GFVRITYKENAEVD
+588 GFVRITYKEVEDAG
-602 SEAYIFDEATK
+602 SEAYVFDEATK
-613 QFILDNG
+613 QFILDNA

-632 ACLDSLPDAGFAPAI
+632 ACLDSLPDAEFIATA
-647 NGVTVYDVQRT
+647 NDVTVYDVQRT
-658 PMWEL
+658 PIWDP

-672 EFTYLGDSFSW
+672 EFIYLGNTFSW
-683 LNDVTLVTGLPNW
+683 LNDVTLVTGLPSW
-696 ISDLAGNL
+696 ISDLAGSL
-704 EKTRIDIKDSEGV
+704 EKTRIDIKDPEGT
-717 LIGYEYSYSS
+717 LMGYEYSYSS

-773 NAPLTSQFDYWWDEE
+773 NAPLASQFDYWFDEI
-788 SGEVIEIEYP
+788 SGEEFVTEYP

-805 ETSLDEII
+805 ETSLNDII
-813 YANPIYLSSFDY
+813 NGQPYFLPTFNY
-825 QQTYLGKEEIT
+825 QETYLGKEEVT

-848 SETQFADY
+848 SETQFEND
-856 GPIDTQTTWITNR
+856 GPRDTQITWLTNR
-869 GSVKSTREESSWG
+869 GSIKSIREESSWG
-882 MSINMEAK
+882 MSINMEAT
-890 SLPSI
+890 SLPTI
-895 Q
+895 K

>member
-151 TTIQEKLGTTL
+151 TAIQEKLGTTL

-179 SQKTAFENLH
+179 AQKAAFEDLH

-220 TALITEEVTRVLDEV
+220 TALINEEVTRVLEEV

-243 ENFNPSDI
+243 DNFNPSDI
-251 ADSINRDHIAID
+251 AGSINRDHIAID

-273 YEANKDSKQADLA
+273 NEANKGSKQADLA

-295 WFGGANE
+295 WFGGDND
-302 TGTDLVVAYGTLKAD
+302 TGKDLVVAYGTLKSDA
-317 SDNSVTETS
+317 DNSVTDTS
-326 YVYDYFAEQFVQ
+326 YIYDYFAEQFV
-338 LENAPDTNSM
+338 EFEYTPDTNSM

-354 WEASDYTLTS
+354 WEASDDTLTS
-364 IKPNKDGSIT
+364 IKPNEDGSLT
-374 LESKSSIYNEVA
+374 LESRSSIFSEIA

-394 GLDVRSIM
+394 GLNVRSIM

-412 HIMPV
+412 NIMPV

-425 TAYKLSVEDLY
+425 TAYKLSVEDIS
-436 DNIFTFYKGDWCAE
+436 DNIYTFYKGDWCAE
-450 HDPDRYQALNN
+450 HAPDRYEALNN
-461 SCNGISA
+461 MCNGISA
-468 FKNGDVTD
+468 FKNGSD
-476 TWLATLASTIADDES
+476 TWLATLASTIAEDES
-491 DRHETASNNHDDL
+491 DRHDTASNNHADL
-504 IPMAGLENAEMFAQL
+504 IPMAGMESAEIFAQL

-526 YYSRAW
+526 YYTRAW
-532 EGNTQFLRLADLGSW
+532 NLDSTFSKLSELGSW
-547 KDISLN
+547 KDESVN
-553 GEVVRQVTIPQSI
+553 GEVLRQVTIPESI
-566 HSQTTWSNYQKQ
+566 HSQATWSNYQKE
-578 DNSAYLSVVD
+578 DNSAYLSVVE
-588 GFVRITYKENAEVD
+588 GFVRITYKEVEDAG
-602 SEAYIFDEATK
+602 SEAYVFDEATK
-613 QFILDNG
+613 QFILDNA

-632 ACLDSLPDAGFAPAI
+632 ACLDSLPDAEFIATA
-647 NGVTVYDVQRT
+647 NDVTVYDVQRT
-658 PMWEL
+658 PIWDP

-672 EFTYLGDSFSW
+672 EFIYLGNTFSW
-683 LNDVTLVTGLPNW
+683 LNDVTLVTGLPSW
-696 ISDLAGNL
+696 ISDLAGSL
-704 EKTRIDIKDSEGV
+704 EKTRVDIKDSEGV
-717 LIGYEYSYSS
+717 LMGYEYSYSS

-736 FNSDDSLGWGSAKAV
+736 FNSDDSLGWGAAKAV
-751 LPLAIAD
+751 LPLTITD
-758 NQKIINQTVDFGTST
+758 NQKIINQMVDFGTST
-773 NAPLTSQFDYWWDEE
+773 NAPLTSQYDYWYDEISDE
-788 SGEVIEIEYP
+788 FGETEYP

-805 ETSLDEII
+805 ETSLDDII
-813 YANPIYLSSFDY
+813 YGQPYFLPTFNY
-825 QQTYLGKEEIT
+825 QETYLGKEEVT
-836 VPAGTFAACKVT
+836 VPAGTFVACKVT
-848 SETQFADY
+848 SETQFEND
-856 GPIDTQTTWITNR
+856 GPLDTQTTWLTNR
-869 GSVKSTREESSWG
+869 GSIKSIREGSSWG
-882 MSINMEAK
+882 MSINMEAT
-890 SLPSI
+890 SLPTI
-895 Q
+895 K

>member
-70 PSAVTGDDGSF
+70 PNAVTGDDGSF

-104 TIDTDNPGVVLSKS
+104 TIDTDNPDVVLSKS

-151 TTIQEKLGTTL
+151 TAIQEKLGTTL

-179 SQKTAFENLH
+179 AQKAAFENLH

-206 SETAAGAGISVEAL
+206 SETAVGAGISVEAL
-220 TALITEEVTRVLDEV
+220 TALINEEVTRVLEEV

-243 ENFNPSDI
+243 DNFNPSDI
-251 ADSINRDHIAID
+251 AGSINRDHIAID

-273 YEANKDSKQADLA
+273 NEANKGSKQADLA

-295 WFGGANE
+295 WFGGDND
-302 TGTDLVVAYGTLKAD
+302 TGKDLVVAYGTLKSDA
-317 SDNSVTETS
+317 DNSVTDTS
-326 YVYDYFAEQFVQ
+326 YIYDYFAEQFV
-338 LENAPDTNSM
+338 EFEYTPDTNSI

-354 WEASDYTLTS
+354 WEASDDTLTS
-364 IKPNKDGSIT
+364 IKPNEDGSLT
-374 LESKSSIYNEVA
+374 LESRSSIFSEVA

-394 GLDVRSIM
+394 GLNVRSIM

-412 HIMPV
+412 NIMPV

-425 TAYKLSVEDLY
+425 TAYKLSVEDIS
-436 DNIFTFYKGDWCAE
+436 DNIYTFYKGDWCAE
-450 HDPDRYQALNN
+450 HAPDRYEALNN
-461 SCNGISA
+461 MCNGISA
-468 FKNGDVTD
+468 FKNGSD
-476 TWLATLASTIADDES
+476 TWLATLASTIAEDES
-491 DRHETASNNHDDL
+491 DRHDTASNNHADL
-504 IPMAGLENAEMFAQL
+504 IPMAGMESAEIFAQL

-526 YYSRAW
+526 YYTRAW
-532 EGNTQFLRLADLGSW
+532 NLDSTFSKLSELGSW
-547 KDISLN
+547 KDESVN
-553 GEVVRQVTIPQSI
+553 GEVLRQVTIPESI
-566 HSQTTWSNYQKQ
+566 HSQATWSNYQKE
-578 DNSAYLSVVD
+578 DNSAYLSVVE
-588 GFVRITYKENAEVD
+588 GFVRITYKEVEDAG
-602 SEAYIFDEATK
+602 SEAYVFDEATK
-613 QFILDNG
+613 QFILDNA

-632 ACLDSLPDAGFAPAI
+632 ACLDSLPDAEFIATA
-647 NGVTVYDVQRT
+647 NDVTVYDVQRT
-658 PMWEL
+658 PIWDP

-672 EFTYLGDSFSW
+672 EFIYLGNTFSW
-683 LNDVTLVTGLPNW
+683 LNDVTLVTGLPSW
-696 ISDLAGNL
+696 ISDLAGSL
-704 EKTRIDIKDSEGV
+704 EKTRIDIKDPEGT
-717 LIGYEYSYSS
+717 LMGYEYSYSS

-736 FNSDDSLGWGSAKAV
+736 FNSDDSLGWGSAKAL
-751 LPLAIAD
+751 LPLTITD

-773 NAPLTSQFDYWWDEE
+773 NAPLASQFDYWFDEI
-788 SGEVIEIEYP
+788 SGEEFVTEYP

-805 ETSLDEII
+805 ETSLNDII
-813 YANPIYLSSFDY
+813 NGQPYFLPTFNY
-825 QQTYLGKEEIT
+825 QETYLGKEEVT

-848 SETQFADY
+848 SETQFEND
-856 GPIDTQTTWITNR
+856 GPRDTQITWLTNR
-869 GSVKSTREESSWG
+869 GSIKSIREESSWG
-882 MSINMEAK
+882 MSINMEAT
-890 SLPSI
+890 SLPTI
-895 Q
+895 K

>member
-118 YRLTAPPKSAFI
+118 YRLTAPPKSEFI

-151 TTIQEKLGTTL
+151 TAIQEKLGTTL

-179 SQKTAFENLH
+179 AQKAAFENLH

-220 TALITEEVTRVLDEV
+220 TALINEEVTRVLEEV

-251 ADSINRDHIAID
+251 AGSINRDHIAID

-273 YEANKDSKQADLA
+273 NEANKGSKQADLA

-295 WFGGANE
+295 WFGGDND
-302 TGTDLVVAYGTLKAD
+302 TGKDLVVAYGTLKSDA
-317 SDNSVTETS
+317 DNSVTDTS
-326 YVYDYFAEQFVQ
+326 YIYDYFAEQFV
-338 LENAPDTNSM
+338 EFEDTPDTNSM

-354 WEASDYTLTS
+354 WEASDDTLTS
-364 IKPNKDGSIT
+364 IKPHKDGSLI
-374 LESKSSIYNEVA
+374 LESRSSIFSEVA

-394 GLDVRSIM
+394 RLNVRSIM

-412 HIMPV
+412 NIMPV

-425 TAYKLSVEDLY
+425 TAYKLSIEDIY
-436 DNIFTFYKGDWCAE
+436 DNIYTFYKGDWCAE
-450 HDPDRYQALNN
+450 YSPDRYEALNN

-468 FKNGDVTD
+468 FKNGSD
-476 TWLATLASTIADDES
+476 TWLSTLASTIAEDES
-491 DRHETASNNHDDL
+491 DRHDTASNNHADL
-504 IPMAGLENAEMFAQL
+504 IPMAGMESAEVFAQL

-532 EGNTQFLRLADLGSW
+532 NLDSTFSKLSELGSW
-547 KDISLN
+547 KDVSLN
-553 GEVVRQVTIPQSI
+553 GEVLRQVTIPESI
-566 HSQTTWSNYQKQ
+566 HSQATWSNYQKE
-578 DNSAYLSVVD
+578 DNSAYLSVVE
-588 GFVRITYKENAEVD
+588 GFVRITYKEVEDAG
-602 SEAYIFDEATK
+602 SETYVFDEATK
-613 QFILDNG
+613 QFILDNA

-632 ACLDSLPDAGFAPAI
+632 ACLNSLPDAEFIATANDI
-647 NGVTVYDVQRT
+647 TVYDVQRT
-658 PMWEL
+658 PMWE
-663 EPVTQNLTY
+663 EAPVTENLTY
-672 EFTYLGDSFSW
+672 EFTYLGDTFSW
-683 LNDVTLVTGLPNW
+683 LNDVTLVTGLPSW
-696 ISDLAGNL
+696 ISDLAGSL
-704 EKTRIDIKDSEGV
+704 EKTRVDIKDSEGV
-717 LIGYEYSYSS
+717 LMGYEYSYSS

-736 FNSDDSLGWGSAKAV
+736 FNSDDSLGWGAAKAV
-751 LPLAIAD
+751 LPLTITD
-758 NQKIINQTVDFGTST
+758 NQKIINQTVAFGTST
-773 NAPLTSQFDYWWDEE
+773 NAPLTSQYDYWWDED
-788 SGEVIEIEYP
+788 SGDAIEIEYP

-813 YANPIYLSSFDY
+813 N
-825 QQTYLGKEEIT
+825 
-836 VPAGTFAACKVT
+836 
-848 SETQFADY
+848 
-856 GPIDTQTTWITNR
+856 
-869 GSVKSTREESSWG
+869 
-882 MSINMEAK
+882 
-890 SLPSI
+890 
-895 Q
+895 

>member
-20 GSDSSDSSTTDTGG
+20 GSDSPDSSTTDTGG

-104 TIDTDNPGVVLSKS
+104 TIDTDNPGVVLNKS

-151 TTIQEKLGTTL
+151 TAIQEKLGTTL

-179 SQKTAFENLH
+179 AQKAAFESLH

-220 TALITEEVTRVLDEV
+220 TALIAEEVTRVLDEV

-243 ENFNPSDI
+243 ESFDPSDI
-251 ADSINRDHIAID
+251 ANNINRDHIDIN
-263 DSNLEDKIKE
+263 DSNLEDKVKE
-273 YEANKDSKQADLA
+273 NEANKGSKKADLA

-295 WFGGANE
+295 WFGGDND
-302 TGTDLVVAYGTLKAD
+302 TGKDLVVAYGTLKSDA
-317 SDNSVTETS
+317 DNSVTDTS
-326 YVYDYFAEQFVQ
+326 YVYDYFAEQFV
-338 LENAPDTNSM
+338 EFEDTPDTNSM

-354 WEASDYTLTS
+354 WEASDDTLTS
-364 IKPNKDGSIT
+364 IKPNKDGSLI
-374 LESKSSIYNEVA
+374 LESRSSIFSEVA

-394 GLDVRSIM
+394 GLNVRSIM

-412 HIMPV
+412 NIMPV

-425 TAYKLSVEDLY
+425 TAYKLSVEDIY
-436 DNIFTFYKGDWCAE
+436 DNIYTFYKGDWCAE
-450 HDPDRYQALNN
+450 YSPDRYEALNN

-468 FKNGDVTD
+468 FKNGSD
-476 TWLATLASTIADDES
+476 TWLATLASTIAEDES
-491 DRHETASNNHDDL
+491 DRHDTASNNHADL
-504 IPMAGLENAEMFAQL
+504 IPMAGMESAEIFAQL

-532 EGNTQFLRLADLGSW
+532 NLDSTFSKLSELGSW
-547 KDISLN
+547 KDISVN
-553 GEVVRQVTIPQSI
+553 GEVLRQITIPESI
-566 HSQTTWSNYQKQ
+566 HSQATWSNYQKE
-578 DNSAYLSVVD
+578 DNSAYLSVVE
-588 GFVRITYKENAEVD
+588 GFVRITYKEVEDAG
-602 SEAYIFDEATK
+602 SEAYVFDEATK
-613 QFILDNG
+613 QFILDNA

-632 ACLDSLPDAGFAPAI
+632 ACLDSLPDAEFIATA
-647 NGVTVYDVQRT
+647 NDVTVYDVQRT
-658 PMWEL
+658 PMWDP

-672 EFTYLGDSFSW
+672 EFTYLGNTFSW
-683 LNDVTLVTGLPNW
+683 LNDVTLVTGLPSW
-696 ISDLAGNL
+696 ISDLAGSL
-704 EKTRIDIKDSEGV
+704 EKTRIDIKDPEGT
-717 LIGYEYSYSS
+717 LMGYEYSYSS

-751 LPLAIAD
+751 LPLTITD

-773 NAPLTSQFDYWWDEE
+773 NAPLASQFDYWFDEI
-788 SGEVIEIEYP
+788 SGEEFVTEYP

-805 ETSLDEII
+805 ETSLNDII
-813 YANPIYLSSFDY
+813 NGQPYFLPTFNY
-825 QQTYLGKEEIT
+825 QETYLGKEEVT

-848 SETQFADY
+848 SETQFEND
-856 GPIDTQTTWITNR
+856 GPRDTQVTWLTNR
-869 GSVKSTREESSWG
+869 GSIKSIREESSWG
-882 MSINMEAK
+882 MSINMEAT
-890 SLPSI
+890 SLPTI
-895 Q
+895 K

>member
-151 TTIQEKLGTTL
+151 TAIQEKLGTTL

-179 SQKTAFENLH
+179 AQKAAFENLH

-220 TALITEEVTRVLDEV
+220 TALINEEVTRVLEEV

-243 ENFNPSDI
+243 DNFNPSDI
-251 ADSINRDHIAID
+251 AGSINRDHIAID

-273 YEANKDSKQADLA
+273 NEANKGSKQADLA

-295 WFGGANE
+295 WFGGDND
-302 TGTDLVVAYGTLKAD
+302 TGKDLVVAYGTLKSDA
-317 SDNSVTETS
+317 DNSVTDTS
-326 YVYDYFAEQFVQ
+326 YIYDYFAEQFV
-338 LENAPDTNSM
+338 EFEYTPDTNSM

-354 WEASDYTLTS
+354 WEASDDTLTS
-364 IKPNKDGSIT
+364 IKPNEDGSLT
-374 LESKSSIYNEVA
+374 LESRSSIFSEVA

-394 GLDVRSIM
+394 GLNVRSIM

-412 HIMPV
+412 NIMPV

-425 TAYKLSVEDLY
+425 TAYKLSVEDIS
-436 DNIFTFYKGDWCAE
+436 DNIYTFYKGDWCAE
-450 HDPDRYQALNN
+450 HAPDRYEALNN
-461 SCNGISA
+461 MCNGISA
-468 FKNGDVTD
+468 FKNGSD
-476 TWLATLASTIADDES
+476 TWLATLASTIAEDES
-491 DRHETASNNHDDL
+491 DRHDTASNNHADL
-504 IPMAGLENAEMFAQL
+504 IPMAGMESAEIFAQL

-526 YYSRAW
+526 YYTRAW
-532 EGNTQFLRLADLGSW
+532 NFDSTFSKLSELGSW
-547 KDISLN
+547 KDESVN
-553 GEVVRQVTIPQSI
+553 GEVLRQVTIPESI
-566 HSQTTWSNYQKQ
+566 HSQATWSNYQKEN
-578 DNSAYLSVVD
+578 NSAYLSVVE
-588 GFVRITYKENAEVD
+588 GFVRITYKEVEDAG
-602 SEAYIFDEATK
+602 SEAYVFDEATK
-613 QFILDNG
+613 QFILDNA

-632 ACLDSLPDAGFAPAI
+632 ACLDSLPDAEFIATA
-647 NGVTVYDVQRT
+647 NDVTVYDVQRT
-658 PMWEL
+658 PIWDP

-672 EFTYLGDSFSW
+672 EFIYLGNTFSW
-683 LNDVTLVTGLPNW
+683 LNDVTLVTGLPSW
-696 ISDLAGNL
+696 ISDLAGSL
-704 EKTRIDIKDSEGV
+704 EKTRIDIKDPEGT
-717 LIGYEYSYSS
+717 LMGYEYSYSS

-751 LPLAIAD
+751 LPLTITD

-773 NAPLTSQFDYWWDEE
+773 NAPLASQFDYWFDEI
-788 SGEVIEIEYP
+788 SGEEFVTEYP

-805 ETSLDEII
+805 ETSLDNII
-813 YANPIYLSSFDY
+813 YGQPYFLPTFNY
-825 QQTYLGKEEIT
+825 QETYLGKEDVT

-848 SETQFADY
+848 SETQFEND
-856 GPIDTQTTWITNR
+856 GPRDTQTTWVTNR
-869 GSVKSTREESSWG
+869 GSIKSTREEPSWG
-882 MSINMEAK
+882 MSIVTEAK

>member
-20 GSDSSDSSTTDTGG
+20 GSDSSDSSTTNTGG
-34 STATSASLTAKAAD
+34 STATTASLTAKAAD

-70 PSAVTGDDGSF
+70 PNAVTGDNGEF
-81 TIDNLTQEQLEQG
+81 TIENLTQEQLEQS

-104 TIDTDNPGVVLSKS
+104 TIDTDNPGVVLNKS
-118 YRLTAPPKSAFI
+118 YRLTAPPQSEFI

-140 IESGSSLEEAK
+140 IESGASLDEAK
-151 TTIQEKLGTTL
+151 ATIQEKLGTTL

-167 YIEAKNNNDLAD
+167 YIEAKNNDKLAD
-179 SQKTAFENLH
+179 SQKAAFENLH

-220 TALITEEVTRVLDEV
+220 TALINEEVTRVLDEV
-235 VKNIEAAG
+235 VKDIEAAG

-251 ADSINRDHIAID
+251 AGNINRDHIAID

-273 YEANKDSKQADLA
+273 NEANKGSKKADLA

-295 WFGGANE
+295 WFGGEND
-302 TGTDLVVAYGTLKAD
+302 TGKDLMVAYGTLKAD

-326 YVYDYFAEQFVQ
+326 FIYDYFVEQFIEVERT
-338 LENAPDTNSM
+338 LDSNGM
-348 VLGQNG
+348 VLGQGG
-354 WEASDYTLTS
+354 WETSNDTLTS
-364 IKPNKDGSIT
+364 IKPNKDGSVI
-374 LESKSSIYNEVA
+374 LESSSSIFNEVA

-394 GLDVRSIM
+394 GLNVRSIM
-402 DQTDDENVWS
+402 DQTDGENVWS
-412 HIMPV
+412 LIMPV

-425 TAYKLSVEDLY
+425 TAYKLSVENVY
-436 DNIFTFYKGDWCAE
+436 DDIYYYYKWDGCQE
-450 HDPDRYQALNN
+450 DRYEALNN

-468 FKNGDVTD
+468 FKNGSD
-476 TWLATLASTIADDES
+476 TWLATLASTVAEDES

-504 IPMAGLENAEMFAQL
+504 IPMAGFENAEVFAQL

-532 EGNTQFLRLADLGSW
+532 EENSQFLRLADLGSW

-553 GEVVRQVTIPQSI
+553 GEVVRQVTIPESI
-566 HSQTTWSNYQKQ
+566 HSQTTWSNYQRQ

-588 GFVRITYKENAEVD
+588 GFVRITYKETEEID

-613 QFILDNG
+613 QFILDNA

-632 ACLDSLPDAGFAPAI
+632 ACLDSLPDAGFAPVA
-647 NGVTVYDVQRT
+647 NDVTVYDVQRT
-658 PMWEL
+658 SMWE
-663 EPVTQNLTY
+663 EDPVTENLTY
-672 EFTYLGDSFSW
+672 EFTYLGNTFSW
-683 LNDVTLVTGLPNW
+683 LNNVTLVTGLPNW
-696 ISDLAGNL
+696 ISDLEGSL
-704 EKTRIDIKDSEGV
+704 EKTRIDIKDSEGI
-717 LIGYEYSYSS
+717 LIGYEFSYSS

-751 LPLAIAD
+751 LPLAVAD

-788 SGEVIEIEYP
+788 SGEAIEIEYP
-798 GLRTVSV
+798 GLRTVSM

-813 YANPIYLSSFDY
+813 NGRPYYLSTFDY
-825 QQTYLGKEEIT
+825 QQTYIGKEEIT
-836 VPAGTFAACKVT
+836 VPAGDLVACKVT
-848 SETQFADY
+848 SKTQFVDY
-856 GPIDTQTTWITNR
+856 GPTDTQTTWLTNR
-869 GSVKSTREESSWG
+869 GSIKSIKEEQSWG
-882 MSINMEAK
+882 MSIVMEAK

>member
-151 TTIQEKLGTTL
+151 TAIQEKLGTTL

-179 SQKTAFENLH
+179 AQKAAFENLH

-220 TALITEEVTRVLDEV
+220 TALINEEVTRVLEEV

-243 ENFNPSDI
+243 DNFNPSDI
-251 ADSINRDHIAID
+251 AGSINRDHIAID

-273 YEANKDSKQADLA
+273 NEANKGSKQADLA

-295 WFGGANE
+295 WFGGDND
-302 TGTDLVVAYGTLKAD
+302 TGKDLVVAYGTLKSDA
-317 SDNSVTETS
+317 DNSVTDTS
-326 YVYDYFAEQFVQ
+326 YIYDYFAEQFVDF
-338 LENAPDTNSM
+338 EYTPDTNSM

-354 WEASDYTLTS
+354 WEASDDTLTS
-364 IKPNKDGSIT
+364 IKPNEDGSLT
-374 LESKSSIYNEVA
+374 LESRSSIFSEVA

-394 GLDVRSIM
+394 GLNVRSIM

-412 HIMPV
+412 NIMPV

-425 TAYKLSVEDLY
+425 TAYKLSVEDIS
-436 DNIFTFYKGDWCAE
+436 DNIYTFYKGDWCAE
-450 HDPDRYQALNN
+450 HAPDRYEALNN
-461 SCNGISA
+461 MCNGISA
-468 FKNGDVTD
+468 FKNGSD
-476 TWLATLASTIADDES
+476 TWLATLASTIAEDAS
-491 DRHETASNNHDDL
+491 DRHDTASSNHADL
-504 IPMAGLENAEMFAQL
+504 IPMAGMESAEIFAQL

-526 YYSRAW
+526 YYTRAW
-532 EGNTQFLRLADLGSW
+532 NLDSTFSKLSELGSW
-547 KDISLN
+547 KDESVN
-553 GEVVRQVTIPQSI
+553 GEVLRQVTIPESI
-566 HSQTTWSNYQKQ
+566 HSQATWSNYQKE
-578 DNSAYLSVVD
+578 DNSAYLSVVE
-588 GFVRITYKENAEVD
+588 GFVRITYKEVEDAG
-602 SEAYIFDEATK
+602 SEAYVFDEATK
-613 QFILDNG
+613 QFILDNA

-632 ACLDSLPDAGFAPAI
+632 ACLDSLPDAEFIATA
-647 NGVTVYDVQRT
+647 NDVTVYDVQRT
-658 PMWEL
+658 PMWDPEAI
-663 EPVTQNLTY
+663 TQNLTY
-672 EFTYLGDSFSW
+672 EFTYLGDTFSW
-683 LNDVTLVTGLPNW
+683 LNDVTLVTGLPSW
-696 ISDLAGNL
+696 ITDLEGSL
-704 EKTRIDIKDSEGV
+704 EKTRIDIKDSEGA
-717 LIGYEYSYSS
+717 LMGYEYSYSS

-736 FNSDDSLGWGSAKAV
+736 FNSDDSLGWGAAKAA
-751 LPLAIAD
+751 LPLTITD

-773 NAPLTSQFDYWWDEE
+773 NAPLASQFDYWYDED
-788 SGEVIEIEYP
+788 SGEEFEIEYP

-805 ETSLDEII
+805 ETSLDDII
-813 YANPIYLSSFDY
+813 YGQPYFLPTFNY
-825 QQTYLGKEEIT
+825 QETYLGKEEVT

-848 SETQFADY
+848 SETQFEND
-856 GPIDTQTTWITNR
+856 GPRDTQTTWLTNR
-869 GSVKSTREESSWG
+869 GSIKSIREESSWG
-882 MSINMEAK
+882 MSINMKAK

>member
-1 MNGQRSLLAVAIAL
+1 M
-15 GIAGC
+15 AGC

-70 PSAVTGDDGSF
+70 PSDVTGDDGSF

-151 TTIQEKLGTTL
+151 TAIQKKLGTTL

-179 SQKTAFENLH
+179 AQKAAFENLH

-220 TALITEEVTRVLDEV
+220 TALINEEVTRVLEEV

-243 ENFNPSDI
+243 DNFNPSDI
-251 ADSINRDHIAID
+251 AGSINRDHIAID

-273 YEANKDSKQADLA
+273 NEANKGSKQADLA

-295 WFGGANE
+295 WFGGDND
-302 TGTDLVVAYGTLKAD
+302 TGKDLVVAYGTLKSDA
-317 SDNSVTETS
+317 DNSVTDTS
-326 YVYDYFAEQFVQ
+326 YIYDYFAEQFVE
-338 LENAPDTNSM
+338 LEYTPDTNSM

-354 WEASDYTLTS
+354 WEASDDTLTS
-364 IKPNKDGSIT
+364 IKPNKDGSLI
-374 LESKSSIYNEVA
+374 LESRSSIFSEVA

-394 GLDVRSIM
+394 GLNVRSIM

-412 HIMPV
+412 NIMPV

-425 TAYKLSVEDLY
+425 TAYKLSVADIN
-436 DNIFTFYKGDWCAE
+436 DNIYTFYKGDWCAE
-450 HDPDRYQALNN
+450 YNPDRYEALNN
-461 SCNGISA
+461 MCNGISA
-468 FKNGDVTD
+468 FKNGSD
-476 TWLATLASTIADDES
+476 TWLATLESTIADDES
-491 DRHETASNNHDDL
+491 DRHDTASNNHADL
-504 IPMAGLENAEMFAQL
+504 IPMAGMESADIFAQL

-526 YYSRAW
+526 YYTRSW
-532 EGNTQFLRLADLGSW
+532 NLDSTFSKLSELGSW
-547 KDISLN
+547 KDVSLN
-553 GEVVRQVTIPQSI
+553 GEVLRQVTIPESI
-566 HSQTTWSNYQKQ
+566 HSQTTWSNYQKD
-578 DNSAYLSVVD
+578 DNSAYLSVVE
-588 GFVRITYKENAEVD
+588 GFVRVTYKEVEDAG
-602 SEAYIFDEATK
+602 SEAYVFDEATK
-613 QFILDNG
+613 QFILDNA

-632 ACLDSLPDAGFAPAI
+632 ACLDSLPDAEFIATA
-647 NGVTVYDVQRT
+647 NDVTVYDVQRT
-658 PMWEL
+658 PMWE
-663 EPVTQNLTY
+663 EAPVTENLTY
-672 EFTYLGDSFSW
+672 EFTYLGDTFSW
-683 LNDVTLVTGLPNW
+683 LNDVTLVTGLPSW
-696 ISDLAGNL
+696 ISDLAGRL
-704 EKTRIDIKDSEGV
+704 EKTRVDIKDSEGV
-717 LIGYEYSYSS
+717 LMGYEYSYSS

-736 FNSDDSLGWGSAKAV
+736 FNSDDSLGWGAAKAV
-751 LPLAIAD
+751 LPLTITD
-758 NQKIINQTVDFGTST
+758 NQKIINQTVAFGTST
-773 NAPLTSQFDYWWDEE
+773 NAPLTSQYDYWWDED
-788 SGEVIEIEYP
+788 SGDAIEIEYP
-798 GLRTVSV
+798 GLRTLSL

-813 YANPIYLSSFDY
+813 NGRPYYLSTFDY
-825 QQTYLGKEEIT
+825 QETYLGKEEIT

-856 GPIDTQTTWITNR
+856 GPIDTQITWLTNR
-869 GSVKSTREESSWG
+869 GSIKSTREEPSWG
-882 MSINMEAK
+882 MLINMEAA
-890 SLPSI
+890 SLPSVR
-895 Q
+895 

>member
-151 TTIQEKLGTTL
+151 TAIQEKLGTTL

-179 SQKTAFENLH
+179 AQKAAFENLH

-220 TALITEEVTRVLDEV
+220 TALINEEVTRVLEEV

-251 ADSINRDHIAID
+251 AGSINRDHIAID

-273 YEANKDSKQADLA
+273 NEANKGSKQADLA

-295 WFGGANE
+295 WFGGDND
-302 TGTDLVVAYGTLKAD
+302 TGKDLVVAYGTLKSDA
-317 SDNSVTETS
+317 DNSVTDTS
-326 YVYDYFAEQFVQ
+326 YIYNYFAEQFVE
-338 LENAPDTNSM
+338 LEYTPDTNSM

-354 WEASDYTLTS
+354 WEASDDTLTS
-364 IKPNKDGSIT
+364 IKPNKDGSLI
-374 LESKSSIYNEVA
+374 LESRSSIFSEVA

-394 GLDVRSIM
+394 GLNVRSIM

-412 HIMPV
+412 NIMPV

-425 TAYKLSVEDLY
+425 TAYKLSIEDIY
-436 DNIFTFYKGDWCAE
+436 DNIYTFYKGDWCAE
-450 HDPDRYQALNN
+450 YSPDRYEALNN

-468 FKNGDVTD
+468 FKNGSD
-476 TWLATLASTIADDES
+476 TWLSTLASTIAEDES
-491 DRHETASNNHDDL
+491 DRHDTASNNHADL
-504 IPMAGLENAEMFAQL
+504 IPMAGMESAEVFAQL

-532 EGNTQFLRLADLGSW
+532 NLDSTFSKLSELGSW
-547 KDISLN
+547 KDVSLN
-553 GEVVRQVTIPQSI
+553 GEVLRQVTIPESI
-566 HSQTTWSNYQKQ
+566 HSQATWSNYQKE
-578 DNSAYLSVVD
+578 DNSAYLSVVE
-588 GFVRITYKENAEVD
+588 GFVRITYKEVEDAG
-602 SEAYIFDEATK
+602 SEAYVFDEATK
-613 QFILDNG
+613 QFILDNA

-632 ACLDSLPDAGFAPAI
+632 ACLDSLPDAEFIATANDI
-647 NGVTVYDVQRT
+647 TVYDVQRT
-658 PMWEL
+658 PMWE
-663 EPVTQNLTY
+663 EAPVTENLTY
-672 EFTYLGDSFSW
+672 EFTYLGDTFSW
-683 LNDVTLVTGLPNW
+683 LNDVTLVTGLPSW
-696 ISDLAGNL
+696 ISDLAGSL
-704 EKTRIDIKDSEGV
+704 EKTRVDIKDSEGV
-717 LIGYEYSYSS
+717 LMGYEYSYSS

-736 FNSDDSLGWGSAKAV
+736 FNSDDSLGWGAAKAV
-751 LPLAIAD
+751 LPLTITD
-758 NQKIINQTVDFGTST
+758 NQKIINQTVAFGTST
-773 NAPLTSQFDYWWDEE
+773 NAPLTSQYDYWWDED
-788 SGEVIEIEYP
+788 SGDAIEIEYP
-798 GLRTVSV
+798 GLRTLSV

-813 YANPIYLSSFDY
+813 NGRPYYLSTFDY
-825 QQTYLGKEEIT
+825 QETYLGKEEIT

-856 GPIDTQTTWITNR
+856 GPIDTQITWLTNR
-869 GSVKSTREESSWG
+869 GSIKSTREEPSWG
-882 MSINMEAK
+882 MLINMEAA
-890 SLPSI
+890 SLPSVR
-895 Q
+895 